1 MARSTFRR
9 TPLQNDVGYGDLN
22 GGFFRYAKFGGLCD
36 NRNDA
41 VIDQETFADC
51 KNVFVDTNELLT
63 SRPPFKF
70 LDNEAYIVKE
80 WVFGEYTLQF
90 HRVPIDADGN
100 RVDSSADLED
110 ISFLFILRCIS
121 HDTID
126 DVDEGAYG
134 ALAWQIDASDLGW
147 DNMPKIKPVQIEDK
161 IYFWFAGV
169 SFVCFNTAGR
179 KSTEDES
186 DDTLY
191 PYFEDAMKYIYL
203 PIYTLVINGI
213 ESELESLN
221 YLTNTYR
228 KRYIYSAL
236 SSINF
241 ASLIGK
247 HLSVGLNGPNTQ
259 STSKHLYDIVA
270 NSANFGKTLIYPKSE
285 IGSSYYTTMVK
296 TPNSNVYLRYIFG
309 TSLIEVSFDGS
320 YYRSLPALEDIIAEP
335 IITEDGL
342 YVVAFTATRV
352 AKCRLVAQESTDFT
366 DASNILSW
374 EYNLYYEGQLDGA
387 SFSHAVGV
395 FPTIDNCAWMCG
407 TYLHVQWLRGTN
419 ELIVYEESNNHVG
432 AKLAYQYITPTAENP
447 NVGPIIAGLF
457 FDDPTYLYIGKLT
470 YSADGNTSQWD
481 KISYIHQNIIIDDIN
496 YTYDSL
502 PVALDNFDV
511 RFYNYTV
518 ESDSFSITAAIAF
531 SARYKSADDKYI
543 DKDILYTFDLRM
555 NSSLSSTVIA
565 DLHDAFN
572 YDGYTQIRCTPNE
585 NHDKIYLY
593 TSVFEHFTNYIRVFD
608 CNTQEITLLDS
619 IDDVYQNRRLP
630 ALVVDGDKLFIFGG
644 CLINSNDGHI
654 QSVSGQA
661 DSFDISSKELTELDN
676 MPSPM
681 GDGFAIR
688 GSIRNTY
695 NVCGGRRQFIDS
707 DNEIYYYSRDYLE
720 YKNTSPKGW
729 STISTTMPGEKMFG
743 TAVNDRF
750 YYVTS
755 DYPNR
760 IYVNEQNF
768 NDNDVFFKSSYN
780 LDNRIWIAS
789 QNEESERTIYAF
801 PDINSTDKNIYK
813 FTIDGAAMSTAGT
826 PLDVEII
833 GTTEL
838 KFSRTLASGNSYIGP
853 VIYAFG
859 GVDEEESMNLLRII
873 LPNTFY
879 IDESTINY
887 EIIGDDSVLFLLS
900 KSNPNIVLTNKYL
913 YHVDEV
919 LNLPVVESNLSQDG
933 KILSFGDR
941 VALINDASVGRKY
954 VGNVYK
960 LSDTTSGADIVFGNI
975 VSGDSVYYGYAGY
988 SLYDIRTAD
997 DERDTILKLRVSP
1010 DGEWETVSGGDIRV
1024 GDIVSIGTVS
1034 QEKPTGWST
1043 GDDWPEALIKQGIL
1057 PPLII
1062 DDGQVRSWRA
1072 GDEWPGNT
1080 WSRMGYVDFA
1090 INSIPLYADDAGV
1103 YYNINGTIWTSDIG
1117 SDTDNQ
1123 LEIDEVINAEYDENG
1138 NISDIGFN
1146 NNLPDYYG
1154 SFNDYFISFVDIDT
1168 GYNLL
1173 EITSTRREESQL
1185 DAYRTDFLFYLPINS
1200 EERFSEKITNI
1211 HPIADTAI
1219 GIFTETSIYYMS
1231 SVQLDSGLSYSK
1243 PVKSKIPLGVREGD
1257 DVITALDGQVIL
1269 FATKRGIASMT
1280 PQDFIASTE
1289 RTLVYLSDAIQNRYE
1304 KFYNQSVKS
1313 ASLIPNEFD
1322 TGYKCMIKIC
1332 TYRYWLLFYRYM
1344 DNQILAYD
1352 TRYNA
1357 WWVWTTP
1364 YPIRELIVT
1373 SRLEALLQID
1383 FNPVDDSQ
1391 IILPAN
1397 KFPFMGIRYLW
1408 TDDEVDLDADVSGAF
1423 PTLTYEYEANESYY
1437 DDVIEGALNGDSEL
1451 IYDNKFAGSRR
1462 QLSYASP
1469 TIEWYITSQRLHFG
1483 ALNNYKLIQA
1493 IYMTAKGV
1501 DNMTATLSTKAYRD
1515 AYHPESSI
1523 VFQTR
1528 VNDLRTFLK
1537 RMNLMHTQFFQFM
1550 LSNDT
1555 NQETQ
1560 RHLKLD
1566 SISIRYEVKGVIR

>member
-9 TPLQNDVGYGDLN
+9 TPLQNDIDFGDLN
-22 GGFFRYAKFGGLCD
+22 GGFFRYTKFGGLCD

-70 LDNEAYIVKE
+70 LDNEAYIVKK

-366 DASNILSW
+366 DTNNILLW
-374 EYNLYYEGQLDGA
+374 EYSLYWEGQQESARIDRA
-387 SFSHAVGV
+387 CGV
-395 FPTIDNCAWMCG
+395 FPTIDNCAWICES
-407 TYLHVQWLRGTN
+407 TTQHVHIQWLRGT
-419 ELIVYEESNNHVG
+419 EDVVVAYEENDTDSLRRNPAVM
-432 AKLAYQYITPTAENP
+432 AYQYITPTTDNP
-447 NVGPIIAGLF
+447 NIGPIIAALFHNDPGYVYVGLLS
-457 FDDPTYLYIGKLT
+457 YNNGASIQWVRVSHIRK
-470 YSADGNTSQWD
+470 SISIDGVD
-481 KISYIHQNIIIDDIN
+481 YA
-496 YTYDSL
+496 YDSIPI
-502 PVALDNFDV
+502 PVDNFDI
-511 RFYNYTV
+511 RFYNYV
-518 ESDSFSITAAIAF
+518 IDSTTININLSIAF
-531 SARYKSADDKYI
+531 SARYVSADGQTV
-543 DKDILYTFDLRM
+543 DKDILYNFNVNT
-555 NSSLSSTVIA
+555 SSSFKYGIIA
-565 DLHDAFN
+565 DLSDQFGSDIRIRAILNPSDNTKIWLHIGKIGSDGTPAKIAEFN
-572 YDGYTQIRCTPNE
+572 TQTSEITELRSLPNSDNFTMPGLATYSNVLYCFGALTWNANGDFE
-585 NHDKIYLY
+585 GATGSSYYVTASSATKIDNNLEPA
-593 TSVFEHFTNYIRVFD
+593 TGDSICNRSGTRFYIR
-608 CNTQEITLLDS
+608 
-619 IDDVYQNRRLP
+619 
-630 ALVVDGDKLFIFGG
+630 
-644 CLINSNDGHI
+644 
-654 QSVSGQA
+654 
-661 DSFDISSKELTELDN
+661 
-676 MPSPM
+676 
-681 GDGFAIR
+681 
-688 GSIRNTY
+688 
-695 NVCGGRRQFIDS
+695 GGRRSGANNWNKNIFIFNDS
-707 DNEIYYYSRDYLE
+707 TDVFSQSSRTVADAQ
-720 YKNTSPKGW
+720 
-729 STISTTMPGEKMFG
+729 MFG
-743 TAVNDRF
+743 TERLGHVF
-750 YYVTS
+750 YVTS
-755 DYPNR
+755 DAPKT
-760 IYVNEQNF
+760 IYEASSDLATVNYAYKGNY
-768 NDNDVFFKSSYN
+768 D
-780 LDNRIWIAS
+780 LDNRIWVTSFDGTCIYLFPT
-789 QNEESERTIYAF
+789 SE
-801 PDINSTDKNIYK
+801 STDRVVLRINFDYTGSSNDRYNVTGIDSLGSLPRAFVGFEKTLVHANSNIG
-813 FTIDGAAMSTAGT
+813 D
-826 PLDVEII
+826 
-833 GTTEL
+833 
-838 KFSRTLASGNSYIGP
+838 
-853 VIYAFG
+853 VIYAFS
-859 GVDEEESMNLLRII
+859 GVNGIDNTSLYRIM
-873 LPNTFY
+873 LPNTLYVDEFSETY
-879 IDESTINY
+879 KIIGENSVLLKLSQSVNDVVLTDSYLWYADESLAIPTP
-887 EIIGDDSVLFLLS
+887 EIS
-900 KSNPNIVLTNKYL
+900 KN
-913 YHVDEV
+913 
-919 LNLPVVESNLSQDG
+919 
-933 KILSFGDR
+933 ILSFGDR
-941 VALINDASVGRKY
+941 LALINDASVGRKY

-960 LSDTTSGADIVFGNI
+960 LSNTTASADIVFGKI
-975 VSGDSVYYGYAGY
+975 VSGDSIYYDYAGY
-988 SLYDIRTAD
+988 SLYDIYYAD
-997 DERDTILKLRVSP
+997 NKKRNTILKLRVSA
-1010 DGEWETVSGGDIRV
+1010 DGEWESITGGDIRV
-1024 GDIVSIGTVS
+1024 GDIARIGSVT
-1034 QEKPTGWST
+1034 QQRPDGWST
-1043 GDDWPEALIKQGIL
+1043 GDDWPEALTKQGIL

-1062 DDGQVRSWRA
+1062 DNGQVRSWRA
-1072 GDEWPGNT
+1072 GDAWPGNANNLYT
-1080 WSRMGYVDFA
+1080 WPRMGYVDIA
-1090 INSIPLYADDAGV
+1090 IKSIPLYIDDTGV

-1117 SDTDNQ
+1117 GDTDNQ

-1243 PVKSKIPLGVREGD
+1243 PVKSKIPLGVRDGD

-1373 SRLEALLQID
+1373 NRLEALLQID
-1383 FNPVDDSQ
+1383 FNPVDNSQ

-1408 TDDEVDLDADVSGAF
+1408 TDDEVDLDADASGAF

-1469 TIEWYITSQRLHFG
+1469 TIEWYITSQRLHLG

-1523 VFQTR
+1523 VFQMR
-1528 VNDLRTFLK
+1528 INDLRTFLK

>member
-9 TPLQNDVGYGDLN
+9 TPLQNDIDFGDLN
-22 GGFFRYAKFGGLCD
+22 GGFFRYTKFGGLCD

-51 KNVFVDTNELLT
+51 KNVFVDINELLT

-70 LDNEAYIVKE
+70 LDDEAYIVKK
-80 WVFGEYTLQF
+80 WVFGEYALQF

-126 DVDEGAYG
+126 DADNGAYG

-147 DNMPKIKPVQIEDK
+147 DNMPRIKPVHIEDK

-203 PIYTLVINGI
+203 PIYTLAINGI

-236 SSINF
+236 SSVNF

-247 HLSVGLNGPNTQ
+247 HLSIGLNGSNTQ
-259 STSKHLYDIVA
+259 RTSKHLYDIVA
-270 NSANFGKTLIYPKSE
+270 NSVNFGKTLIYPKSE

-309 TSLIEVSFDGS
+309 TSLIEVSFDGTH
-320 YYRSLPALEDIIAEP
+320 YRSLPVLEDIITEP

-342 YVVAFTATRV
+342 YVVAFTSTRV

-366 DASNILSW
+366 DVNNIFVW
-374 EYNLYYEGQLDGA
+374 EYSLYWKGQDEYDSISYA
-387 SFSHAVGV
+387 CGV
-395 FPTIDNCAWMCG
+395 FPTIDNCAWICAAG
-407 TYLHVQWLRGTN
+407 TYYRHVQWLRGT
-419 ELIVYEESNNHVG
+419 EDVVVYEESSRTASIGRPAVM
-432 AKLAYQYITPTAENP
+432 AYQYITPTTDNP
-447 NVGPIIAGLF
+447 NIGPIIAYLRH
-457 FDDPTYLYIGKLT
+457 DDPRYLYIGLL
-470 YSADGNTSQWD
+470 SNNGNIPSVRWTRVN
-481 KISYIHQNIIIDDIN
+481 YIRENINIDSVD
-496 YTYDSL
+496 YTFDSIPI
-502 PVALDNFDV
+502 PVDNFDI
-511 RFYNYTV
+511 RFYNCV
-518 ESDSFSITAAIAF
+518 IDSTSISINLSVAF
-531 SARYKSADDKYI
+531 SARYVSADGDSV
-543 DKDILYTFDLRM
+543 DKDILYNF
-555 NSSLSSTVIA
+555 NINASSSFRYTTIA
-565 DLHDAFN
+565 DLSRQFGDGIRVRSILNPSDKTKIWLHIGKIGRDGTPAKIAEFN
-572 YDGYTQIRCTPNE
+572 TLTSEITELMSLPDSGNLTMPGLVAYGNI
-585 NHDKIYLY
+585 LY
-593 TSVFEHFTNYIRVFD
+593 CFGALVWNANGVFEGATNQSYYITASNATYIGDLPIATGDSICNRYAGEYYIR
-608 CNTQEITLLDS
+608 
-619 IDDVYQNRRLP
+619 
-630 ALVVDGDKLFIFGG
+630 
-644 CLINSNDGHI
+644 
-654 QSVSGQA
+654 
-661 DSFDISSKELTELDN
+661 
-676 MPSPM
+676 
-681 GDGFAIR
+681 
-688 GSIRNTY
+688 
-695 NVCGGRRQFIDS
+695 GGRRSGDNNWNENIFIFD
-707 DNEIYYYSRDYLE
+707 DNDNTFSQSSRTVADAQ
-720 YKNTSPKGW
+720 
-729 STISTTMPGEKMFG
+729 MFG
-743 TAVNDRF
+743 TERLGYSF
-750 YYVTS
+750 YVTS
-755 DYPNR
+755 DASKT
-760 IYVNEQNF
+760 IYRATTDGFPTSYQ
-768 NDNDVFFKSSYN
+768 SSYDLN
-780 LDNRIWIAS
+780 NRIWVTSYDSTCIYLFPS
-789 QNEESERTIYAF
+789 SESADNTVLR
-801 PDINSTDKNIYK
+801 INFES
-813 FTIDGAAMSTAGT
+813 A
-826 PLDVEII
+826 
-833 GTTEL
+833 
-838 KFSRTLASGNSYIGP
+838 GNSSRITGIDILGELPDEITGFEKTLVHANSNIGD
-853 VIYAFG
+853 VIYAFSG
-859 GVDEEESMNLLRII
+859 VNEIDNTKVYRIEFPNTLYVDESSE
-873 LPNTFY
+873 TY
-879 IDESTINY
+879 K
-887 EIIGDDSVLFLLS
+887 IIGENSVLFKLS
-900 KSNPNIVLTNKYL
+900 QSANDVVLTDSYL
-913 YHVDEV
+913 WYVDES
-919 LNLPVVESNLSQDG
+919 LTRPALEISKN
-933 KILSFGDR
+933 ILGFGDR
-941 VALINDASVGRKY
+941 VALITDASLGRKY

-960 LSDTTSGADIVFGNI
+960 LRDTSSNKDIVFGNI

-988 SLYDIRTAD
+988 SMYDIEYD
-997 DERDTILKLRVSP
+997 DDVVFGKTISKLRVSP
-1010 DGEWETVSGGDIRV
+1010 DDEWESITGGDIRA
-1024 GDIVSIGTVS
+1024 GDIVQIGTIS
-1034 QEKPTGWST
+1034 QPIPTGWNI
-1043 GDDWPEALIKQGIL
+1043 GDDWPEALTKQGIL

-1062 DDGQVRSWRA
+1062 DNGQVRSWRA
-1072 GDEWPGNT
+1072 GDAWPGVKTIFDNYT
-1080 WSRMGYVDFA
+1080 WERMGYVDIVA
-1090 INSIPLYADDAGV
+1090 KSIPLYVDDAGV
-1103 YYNINGTIWTSDIG
+1103 YYNINGTIWTSDMS

-1138 NISDIGFN
+1138 DISDIGFN

-1185 DAYRTDFLFYLPINS
+1185 DAYRTDFLLYLPINS

-1219 GIFTETSIYYMS
+1219 GIFTETSIYYIS

-1257 DVITALDGQVIL
+1257 DVITALDGQIIL
-1269 FATKRGIASMT
+1269 FATKRGITSMT

-1289 RTLVYLSDAIQNRYE
+1289 RTLVYLSDAVQNRYE

-1357 WWVWTTP
+1357 WWIWTTP

-1373 SRLEALLQID
+1373 NRLEALLQID
-1383 FNPVDDSQ
+1383 FNPVDNSQ
-1391 IILPAN
+1391 IILPPN
-1397 KFPFMGIRYLW
+1397 KFPLMGVRYLW

-1423 PTLTYEYEANESYY
+1423 PTLTYEYEANESYR
-1437 DDVIEGALNGDSEL
+1437 DDVIEGALNGDSKL

-1469 TIEWYITSQRLHFG
+1469 TIEWHITSQRLHFN

-1523 VFQTR
+1523 VFQMR
-1528 VNDLRTFLK
+1528 INDLRTFLK

-1550 LSNDT
+1550 LSNDS

>member
-9 TPLQNDVGYGDLN
+9 TPLQNNVDFGDLN
-22 GGFFRYAKFGGLCD
+22 GGFFSYTKFGGLCD

-70 LDNEAYIVKE
+70 LDDEAYIVKK

-100 RVDSSADLED
+100 RVDSSADLD
-110 ISFLFILRCIS
+110 NISFLFILRCIS

-126 DVDEGAYG
+126 DVDNGAYG

-147 DNMPKIKPVQIEDK
+147 DNMPKIKPVHIEDK

-203 PIYTLVINGI
+203 PIHTLAINGI

-236 SSINF
+236 SSVNF

-247 HLSVGLNGPNTQ
+247 HLSIGLNGPNTQ

-320 YYRSLPALEDIIAEP
+320 YYRSLPTLEDIIAEP

-366 DASNILSW
+366 DANNIFVW
-374 EYNLYYEGQLDGA
+374 EYSLYWEEQDKYDSVA
-387 SFSHAVGV
+387 YACGV
-395 FPTIDNCAWMCG
+395 FPTIDNCAWICNAG
-407 TYLHVQWLRGTN
+407 TQYTHIQWLRGT
-419 ELIVYEESNNHVG
+419 EDIVVYEESSRDSSGVPNPGVM
-432 AKLAYQYITPTAENP
+432 AYQYITPTTNNP
-447 NVGPIIAGLF
+447 NIGPIIAGISRT
-457 FDDPTYLYIGKLT
+457 DPGYLYIGLLSYNNESSIQWIRVK
-470 YSADGNTSQWD
+470 YIRENISIDG
-481 KISYIHQNIIIDDIN
+481 ID
-496 YTYDSL
+496 YTYDSIPI
-502 PVALDNFDV
+502 PVDNFDV
-511 RFYNYTV
+511 RFYNYV
-518 ESDSFSITAAIAF
+518 IDSTSISINLSIAF
-531 SARYKSADDKYI
+531 SARYVSADGDI
-543 DKDILYTFDLRM
+543 VDKDILYNFNVNR
-555 NSSLSSTVIA
+555 SSSFRYTTVA
-565 DLHDAFN
+565 DLSDKFGTGIRVRSILNPSDKTKIWLHIGKIGGNVAEAKIAEFN
-572 YDGYTQIRCTPNE
+572 TLTSEITNIRDLPNSNGLTMPGLAAYGDTLYCFGALTWNANGTFSGASGRSYYITASGAEEIEKLLTPGTGDSICNRYDGKY
-585 NHDKIYLY
+585 
-593 TSVFEHFTNYIRVFD
+593 YIR
-608 CNTQEITLLDS
+608 
-619 IDDVYQNRRLP
+619 
-630 ALVVDGDKLFIFGG
+630 
-644 CLINSNDGHI
+644 
-654 QSVSGQA
+654 
-661 DSFDISSKELTELDN
+661 
-676 MPSPM
+676 
-681 GDGFAIR
+681 
-688 GSIRNTY
+688 
-695 NVCGGRRQFIDS
+695 GGRRSGDDNWNENIFIFNS
-707 DNEIYYYSRDYLE
+707 TDNTFSQ
-720 YKNTSPKGW
+720 SS
-729 STISTTMPGEKMFG
+729 STGADVQMFG
-743 TAVNDRF
+743 TERRNRAF
-750 YYVTS
+750 YTTTLN
-755 DYPNR
+755 P
-760 IYVNEQNF
+760 
-768 NDNDVFFKSSYN
+768 
-780 LDNRIWIAS
+780 
-789 QNEESERTIYAF
+789 RTIYQASSDTNYTYEGNYDLINKIWVTSADSTCIYLF
-801 PDINSTDKNIYK
+801 PTSESTDNVVLRINFESASSLRVTGIDNLGELPDKITIFDKTLVHANTNIGS
-813 FTIDGAAMSTAGT
+813 D
-826 PLDVEII
+826 
-833 GTTEL
+833 
-838 KFSRTLASGNSYIGP
+838 
-853 VIYAFG
+853 VIYAFS
-859 GVDEEESMNLLRII
+859 GVNAIDNTNVYRII
-873 LPNTFY
+873 LPNTLY
-879 IDESTINY
+879 VDKSSETY
-887 EIIGDDSVLFLLS
+887 KIIGENSVLF
-900 KSNPNIVLTNKYL
+900 K
-913 YHVDEV
+913 
-919 LNLPVVESNLSQDG
+919 LSQSVNDVVSTDSYLWYADESLTFPMPEIS
-933 KILSFGDR
+933 KNILGFGDR
-941 VALINDASVGRKY
+941 VALITDTSAGRKY

-960 LSDTTSGADIVFGNI
+960 LNSAHDIVFGNI
-975 VSGDSVYYGYAGY
+975 VSGDSIYYGYAGF
-988 SLYDIRTAD
+988 SMYDIENARSS
-997 DERDTILKLRVSP
+997 ERKTISKLRVSP
-1010 DGEWETVSGGDIRV
+1010 DDEWESVTGGDIRA
-1024 GDIVSIGTVS
+1024 GDIVQIGTIS
-1034 QEKPTGWST
+1034 QSIPAGWSI
-1043 GDDWPEALIKQGIL
+1043 GDDWPETLAKQGIL

-1062 DDGQVRSWRA
+1062 DDGQVRSWHA
-1072 GDEWPGNT
+1072 GDAWPGT
-1080 WSRMGYVDFA
+1080 RSILDLYVWPRMGYVDFVTK
-1090 INSIPLYADDAGV
+1090 SIPLYVDDAGV
-1103 YYNINGTIWTSDIG
+1103 YYNINGTIWTSDI
-1117 SDTDNQ
+1117 SNDAENQ
-1123 LEIDEVINAEYDENG
+1123 LEIDEVINAEYDENR

-1146 NNLPDYYG
+1146 NNLPDCYG
-1154 SFNDYFISFVDIDT
+1154 SFNDYFISFADIDT

-1173 EITSTRREESQL
+1173 EITSTRREVSRL

-1219 GIFTETSIYYMS
+1219 GIFTETSIYYIS
-1231 SVQLDSGLSYSK
+1231 SIQLEVGLSYSK

-1257 DVITALDGQVIL
+1257 DVMTALNGQVIL
-1269 FATKRGIASMT
+1269 FATKRGIAFMT

-1357 WWVWTTP
+1357 WWIWTTP

-1373 SRLEALLQID
+1373 NRLEALLQID
-1383 FNPVDDSQ
+1383 FNPVDNSQ

-1408 TDDEVDLDADVSGAF
+1408 TDNEVDLDTDVSGAF
-1423 PTLTYEYEANESYY
+1423 PTLTHEYEANESYY
-1437 DDVIEGALNGDSEL
+1437 DDVIEGALNGDSKL

-1469 TIEWYITSQRLHFG
+1469 TIEWHITSQKLHFN

-1528 VNDLRTFLK
+1528 INDLRTFLK

>member
-9 TPLQNDVGYGDLN
+9 TPLQNNVDFGDLN
-22 GGFFRYAKFGGLCD
+22 GGFFHYTKFGGLCD

-51 KNVFVDTNELLT
+51 KNVFVNTNELLT

-70 LDNEAYIVKE
+70 LDDEAYIVKK

-126 DVDEGAYG
+126 DAANGAYG

-147 DNMPKIKPVQIEDK
+147 DNMPRIKPVHIEDK

-203 PIYTLVINGI
+203 PIHTLTINGI

-236 SSINF
+236 SSVNF

-247 HLSVGLNGPNTQ
+247 HLSIGLNGPNTQ
-259 STSKHLYDIVA
+259 NTSKHLYDIVA
-270 NSANFGKTLIYPKSE
+270 NSANFNKILIYPKSE

-342 YVVAFTATRV
+342 YVVAFTSTRV

-366 DASNILSW
+366 DVNNIFVW
-374 EYNLYYEGQLDGA
+374 EYSLYWEGQRESDSVGYA
-387 SFSHAVGV
+387 CGV
-395 FPTIDNCAWMCG
+395 FPTIDNCAWICAAN
-407 TYLHVQWLRGTN
+407 TYYRHVQWLRGT
-419 ELIVYEESNNHVG
+419 EDIVVYEDSSRTTSIGKPAVM
-432 AKLAYQYITPTAENP
+432 AYRYITPTTDNP
-447 NVGPIIAGLF
+447 NVGPIIAYLRH
-457 FDDPTYLYIGKLT
+457 DDPRYLYIGLLSYNNTASIQWTKVN
-470 YSADGNTSQWD
+470 YIREDISIDGV
-481 KISYIHQNIIIDDIN
+481 N
-496 YTYDSL
+496 YTYDSIPI
-502 PVALDNFDV
+502 PVDNFDI
-511 RFYNYTV
+511 RINNYAI
-518 ESDSFSITAAIAF
+518 DSTSTKINLSVAF
-531 SARYKSADDKYI
+531 SARYVSADGDI
-543 DKDILYTFDLRM
+543 VDKDILHNL
-555 NSSLSSTVIA
+555 SLSTYSSFRYANIA
-565 DLHDAFN
+565 NLSDQFG
-572 YDGYTQIRCTPNE
+572 DG
-585 NHDKIYLY
+585 
-593 TSVFEHFTNYIRVFD
+593 IRVRSILNDEDDTKIWLHIGKIGQDGTPAKIAEF
-608 CNTQEITLLDS
+608 NTLTSEITELRS
-619 IDDVYQNRRLP
+619 LP
-630 ALVVDGDKLFIFGG
+630 
-644 CLINSNDGHI
+644 NSNN
-654 QSVSGQA
+654 
-661 DSFDISSKELTELDN
+661 L
-676 MPSPM
+676 
-681 GDGFAIR
+681 
-688 GSIRNTY
+688 
-695 NVCGGRRQFIDS
+695 
-707 DNEIYYYSRDYLE
+707 
-720 YKNTSPKGW
+720 
-729 STISTTMPGEKMFG
+729 TMPGLAASGTVLYCFGALTWDTNGAFAGSNGRSYSINASGATEIGDLPIATGDSVCNRFGNRYYIRGGRHSGDNDWNKNVFVFNGSAFSQASRTVADAQMFG
-743 TAVNDRF
+743 TERLGHSF
-750 YYVTS
+750 YVTS
-755 DYPNR
+755 DAPKT
-760 IYVNEQNF
+760 IYEATSDF
-768 NDNDVFFKSSYN
+768 NAINYTYEGDYN
-780 LDNRIWIAS
+780 LDNMIWVTSVDSTCIYLFPSLESPDNVVLRINFESAS
-789 QNEESERTIYAF
+789 SNHITGIDNLGELPGNIMKFDKTLVHTGGDIGYAIYAF
-801 PDINSTDKNIYK
+801 SGVNE
-813 FTIDGAAMSTAGT
+813 IDNT
-826 PLDVEII
+826 
-833 GTTEL
+833 
-838 KFSRTLASGNSYIGP
+838 
-853 VIYAFG
+853 
-859 GVDEEESMNLLRII
+859 GVYRIE
-873 LPNTFY
+873 LPNTLY
-879 IDESTINY
+879 INESSYKIIGENSALFKLSQSVNDVVSTDLYLWYVDESLTFPTP
-887 EIIGDDSVLFLLS
+887 EIS
-900 KSNPNIVLTNKYL
+900 KNIL
-913 YHVDEV
+913 
-919 LNLPVVESNLSQDG
+919 G
-933 KILSFGDR
+933 FGDR
-941 VALINDASVGRKY
+941 IALITDASAGRKY
-954 VGNVYK
+954 VGNIYK
-960 LSDTTSGADIVFGNI
+960 LNDADDIVFGNI
-975 VSGDSVYYGYAGY
+975 VSGDSVYYGSAY
-988 SLYDIRTAD
+988 SMYDIAESESSDRK
-997 DERDTILKLRVSP
+997 TILKLRVSP
-1010 DGEWETVSGGDIRV
+1010 DDEWESITGEDIRA
-1024 GDIVSIGTVS
+1024 GDIVQIGTIS
-1034 QEKPTGWST
+1034 QRIPTGWSI
-1043 GDDWPEALIKQGIL
+1043 GDDWPEALAKQGIL

-1062 DDGQVRSWRA
+1062 DNGQVRSWRA
-1072 GDEWPGNT
+1072 GDAWPGT
-1080 WSRMGYVDFA
+1080 KSLFDLYVWPRMGYVDFA
-1090 INSIPLYADDAGV
+1090 TKSIPLYVDDTGV
-1103 YYNINGTIWTSDIG
+1103 YYNINGTIWTSDIS
-1117 SDTDNQ
+1117 SDADNQ

-1146 NNLPDYYG
+1146 NNLPDCYG
-1154 SFNDYFISFVDIDT
+1154 SFNDYFISFADIDT

-1173 EITSTRREESQL
+1173 EITSTRREESRL

-1219 GIFTETSIYYMS
+1219 GIFTETSIYYIS
-1231 SVQLDSGLSYSK
+1231 SIQLDIGLSYSK

-1269 FATKRGIASMT
+1269 FATKRGIAFMT

-1332 TYRYWLLFYRYM
+1332 AYRYWLLFYRYM

-1357 WWVWTTP
+1357 WWIWTTP

-1373 SRLEALLQID
+1373 NRLEALLQID
-1383 FNPVDDSQ
+1383 FNPVDNSQ

-1408 TDDEVDLDADVSGAF
+1408 TDDEVDLDTDVSGAF
-1423 PTLTYEYEANESYY
+1423 PTLTHEYEANESYY
-1437 DDVIEGALNGDSEL
+1437 DDVIEGALNGYSKL

-1469 TIEWYITSQRLHFG
+1469 TIEWHITSQKLHFN

-1501 DNMTATLSTKAYRD
+1501 DNMTATLSTKTYRD
-1515 AYHPESSI
+1515 AYHPESSV
-1523 VFQTR
+1523 VFQMR
-1528 VNDLRTFLK
+1528 INDLRTFLK

-1550 LSNDT
+1550 LSNDS

-1560 RHLKLD
+1560 KHLKLD

>member
-9 TPLQNDVGYGDLN
+9 TPLQNDVDFGDLN
-22 GGFFRYAKFGGLCD
+22 GGFFSYTKFGGLCD

-70 LDNEAYIVKE
+70 LDDEAYIVKK

-126 DVDEGAYG
+126 DVDNGAYG

-147 DNMPKIKPVQIEDK
+147 DNMPKIKPVHIEDK

-203 PIYTLVINGI
+203 PISTLVINGI

-236 SSINF
+236 SSVNF
-241 ASLIGK
+241 ASFIGK
-247 HLSVGLNGPNTQ
+247 HLSIGLNGPNTQ
-259 STSKHLYDIVA
+259 NTSKHLYDIVA
-270 NSANFGKTLIYPKSE
+270 DSANFNKILIYPKSE

-296 TPNSNVYLRYIFG
+296 TPNTNVYLRYIFG

-320 YYRSLPALEDIIAEP
+320 YYRSLPTLEDIIAEP

-366 DASNILSW
+366 DTNNIFVW
-374 EYNLYYEGQLDGA
+374 EYSLYWRGQTESDSVDYAHGT
-387 SFSHAVGV
+387 
-395 FPTIDNCAWMCG
+395 FPTIDNCAWICEKSSVVR
-407 TYLHVQWLRGTN
+407 TQYVHVQWLRGT
-419 ELIVYEESNNHVG
+419 EDIVVYEEFRDTGLGTNPAVM
-432 AKLAYQYITPTAENP
+432 AYQYITPTTDNLNIGPVVACLFYDNPRYLHIGVLSYNNEPSIRWTRVNYIRENI
-447 NVGPIIAGLF
+447 NI
-457 FDDPTYLYIGKLT
+457 
-470 YSADGNTSQWD
+470 DGVD
-481 KISYIHQNIIIDDIN
+481 
-496 YTYDSL
+496 YTYDSIPI
-502 PVALDNFDV
+502 PVDNFDI
-511 RFYNYTV
+511 RFCNYV
-518 ESDSFSITAAIAF
+518 IDSTSISINLSIAF
-531 SARYKSADDKYI
+531 SARYVSVDGDI
-543 DKDILYTFDLRM
+543 VDKDILHNL
-555 NSSLSSTVIA
+555 SLSTSSS
-565 DLHDAFN
+565 FR
-572 YDGYTQIRCTPNE
+572 YTELANLG
-585 NHDKIYLY
+585 DKFG
-593 TSVFEHFTNYIRVFD
+593 TGIRVRSILNPSDDTKIWLHIGKIGSPAKIAEF
-608 CNTQEITLLDS
+608 NTQTSEITEICDLPDS
-619 IDDVYQNRRLP
+619 NGL
-630 ALVVDGDKLFIFGG
+630 
-644 CLINSNDGHI
+644 
-654 QSVSGQA
+654 
-661 DSFDISSKELTELDN
+661 
-676 MPSPM
+676 
-681 GDGFAIR
+681 
-688 GSIRNTY
+688 
-695 NVCGGRRQFIDS
+695 
-707 DNEIYYYSRDYLE
+707 
-720 YKNTSPKGW
+720 
-729 STISTTMPGEKMFG
+729 TMPGLATNIYALYCFGGLEWNTNGAFAGADKFSYSITASGVTKLDDLPIGTGDSICNLAGGRYFIRGGRCSGDNNWNENIFIYDFVRNEFSQSSQTVADAQMFG
-743 TAVNDRF
+743 TMCSDGVF
-750 YYVTS
+750 YVTS
-755 DYPNR
+755 DAPKV
-760 IYVNEQNF
+760 IYAAASDYARAAYTYEG
-768 NDNDVFFKSSYN
+768 DYS
-780 LDNRIWIAS
+780 LDNRIWVASADSTCIYLFPSLESADNNVLRINFAYAGGSIITGIDDLGKLPGNIAKF
-789 QNEESERTIYAF
+789 EKTLVYAGS
-801 PDINSTDKNIYK
+801 DIGY
-813 FTIDGAAMSTAGT
+813 
-826 PLDVEII
+826 
-833 GTTEL
+833 
-838 KFSRTLASGNSYIGP
+838 
-853 VIYAFG
+853 VIYAFSG
-859 GVDEEESMNLLRII
+859 VNEIDNTTVYRIELPDTLYVDESS
-873 LPNTFY
+873 Y
-879 IDESTINY
+879 K
-887 EIIGDDSVLFLLS
+887 IIGENSVLFKLS
-900 KSNPNIVLTNKYL
+900 QSVNDVVLTDSYL
-913 YHVDEV
+913 WYADES
-919 LNLPVVESNLSQDG
+919 LTLPMPEISKN
-933 KILSFGDR
+933 ILGFGDR
-941 VALINDASVGRKY
+941 VALINDVSLGRKY

-960 LSDTTSGADIVFGNI
+960 LNNADDIAFGNI

-988 SLYDIRTAD
+988 SMYDIED
-997 DERDTILKLRVSP
+997 GNDSVFDERQPISKLRVSP
-1010 DGEWETVSGGDIRV
+1010 EGEWESITGGDIHA
-1024 GDIVSIGTVS
+1024 GDIVQTGTIS
-1034 QEKPTGWST
+1034 RGRPAGWYT
-1043 GDDWPEALIKQGIL
+1043 GDDWPEELTKQGIF

-1062 DDGQVRSWRA
+1062 DNGQVRSWHA
-1072 GDEWPGNT
+1072 GDAWPYT
-1080 WSRMGYVDFA
+1080 WKRMGYVDFVTK
-1090 INSIPLYADDAGV
+1090 SIPLYVDDAGV
-1103 YYNINGTIWTSDIG
+1103 YCNINGTIWTSDIS
-1117 SDTDNQ
+1117 SDAENQ

-1154 SFNDYFISFVDIDT
+1154 SFNDYFISFADIDT

-1173 EITSTRREESQL
+1173 EITSTRREESRL
-1185 DAYRTDFLFYLPINS
+1185 DPYRTDFLFYLPINS

-1219 GIFTETSIYYMS
+1219 GIFTETSIYYIS
-1231 SVQLDSGLSYSK
+1231 SIQLDIGLSYSK

-1257 DVITALDGQVIL
+1257 DVITALNGQVIL
-1269 FATKRGIASMT
+1269 FATKRGIAFMT

-1357 WWVWTTP
+1357 WWIWTTP

-1373 SRLEALLQID
+1373 NRLEALLQID
-1383 FNPVDDSQ
+1383 FNPVDNSQ

-1408 TDDEVDLDADVSGAF
+1408 TDNEVDLDTDVSGAF
-1423 PTLTYEYEANESYY
+1423 PTLTHEYETNESYY
-1437 DDVIEGALNGDSEL
+1437 DDVIVGALNGDSKL

-1469 TIEWYITSQRLHFG
+1469 TIEWHITSQKLHFN

-1528 VNDLRTFLK
+1528 INDLRTFLK

>member
-9 TPLQNDVGYGDLN
+9 TPLQNDIDFDDLN
-22 GGFFRYAKFGGLCD
+22 GGFFRYTKFGGLCD

-70 LDNEAYIVKE
+70 LDNEAYIVKK

-126 DVDEGAYG
+126 DINNGAYG

-228 KRYIYSAL
+228 KRYLYSAL
-236 SSINF
+236 SSVNF
-241 ASLIGK
+241 ASLVGK
-247 HLSVGLNGPNTQ
+247 HLSIGLNGPNTQ
-259 STSKHLYDIVA
+259 NTSKHLYDIVA
-270 NSANFGKTLIYPKSE
+270 NSANFDKMLIYPKCE
-285 IGSSYYTTMVK
+285 IGGPYYTTMVK
-296 TPNSNVYLRYIFG
+296 TPRANVYLRKSNE
-309 TSLIEVSFDGS
+309 TNLIQVSFDGK
-320 YYRSLPALEDIIAEP
+320 YYTSLPTLEYDIIGNP
-335 IITEDGL
+335 LLTDDGM
-342 YVVAFTATRV
+342 YVVVFTSKRLAV
-352 AKCRLVAQESTDFT
+352 CKLVANETTDFT
-366 DASNILSW
+366 SDFIFAWEFSYYNDNDTDIVVNKVAAAFSTIDNYAYVIGSEKSGNILVVSW
-374 EYNLYYEGQLDGA
+374 NKGTEDTVRYVYSGDNVDSADHIAY
-387 SFSHAVGV
+387 SFIA
-395 FPTIDNCAWMCG
+395 PTIDWPDNTPMVALVSSTSGDVSICFNFFEDSYGKNSWPFANDTEIDGKLYEFLSRDADDALDMRFYNHTLTESINTVMLSVAYKA
-407 TYLHVQWLRGTN
+407 TYRAEDGSLVTGDYLSSLEIVLRKELEIEEIKDMREFFGRKDGETIRYYDTPVVTVSDNDIFVGEGKESFVSPSYSLYTFDSINITN
-419 ELIVYEESNNHVG
+419 ELIYTGNAASFLG
-432 AKLAYQYITPTAENP
+432 ARLAPA
-447 NVGPIIAGLF
+447 II
-457 FDDPTYLYIGKLT
+457 KK
-470 YSADGNTSQWD
+470 N
-481 KISYIHQNIIIDDIN
+481 
-496 YTYDSL
+496 
-502 PVALDNFDV
+502 
-511 RFYNYTV
+511 
-518 ESDSFSITAAIAF
+518 
-531 SARYKSADDKYI
+531 
-543 DKDILYTFDLRM
+543 
-555 NSSLSSTVIA
+555 
-565 DLHDAFN
+565 
-572 YDGYTQIRCTPNE
+572 
-585 NHDKIYLY
+585 DKIY
-593 TSVFEHFTNYIRVFD
+593 
-608 CNTQEITLLDS
+608 
-619 IDDVYQNRRLP
+619 
-630 ALVVDGDKLFIFGG
+630 FIFGG
-644 CLINSNDGHI
+644 YGYYNEGQVAFLGTSYVYDVVTKNDTGYTTATEIDMDYAEMCSRGAIAVSSPGSNLMYIAGGENDVG
-654 QSVSGQA
+654 
-661 DSFDISSKELTELDN
+661 DFDPNCIVVYDVTKNEKPMALSDVVLKSLNPLTGEKVGARTSMN
-676 MPSPM
+676 GEYIIYTMIGGTP
-681 GDGFAIR
+681 GEAI
-688 GSIRNTY
+688 TAEPA
-695 NVCGGRRQFIDS
+695 GG
-707 DNEIYYYSRDYLE
+707 IYYFSAKTGNVIR
-720 YKNTSPKGW
+720 
-729 STISTTMPGEKMFG
+729 
-743 TAVNDRF
+743 
-750 YYVTS
+750 YVTYTGIDNLEEYVWTFGNGRLILLPKVGGSSS
-755 DYPNR
+755 DVILIDLPEVPDVSSQEIKR
-760 IYVNEQNF
+760 TVTPRYV
-768 NDNDVFFKSSYN
+768 
-780 LDNRIWIAS
+780 
-789 QNEESERTIYAF
+789 
-801 PDINSTDKNIYK
+801 
-813 FTIDGAAMSTAGT
+813 
-826 PLDVEII
+826 
-833 GTTEL
+833 GTTEY
-838 KFSRTLASGNSYIGP
+838 KFAP
-853 VIYAFG
+853 
-859 GVDEEESMNLLRII
+859 D
-873 LPNTFY
+873 
-879 IDESTINY
+879 TIQ
-887 EIIGDDSVLFLLS
+887 
-900 KSNPNIVLTNKYL
+900 P
-913 YHVDEV
+913 
-919 LNLPVVESNLSQDG
+919 DG
-933 KILSFGDR
+933 Q
-941 VALINDASVGRKY
+941 GRY
-954 VGNVYK
+954 F
-960 LSDTTSGADIVFGNI
+960 VFG
-975 VSGDSVYYGYAGY
+975 
-988 SLYDIRTAD
+988 R
-997 DERDTILKLRVSP
+997 
-1010 DGEWETVSGGDIRV
+1010 VSGGNGTSLYRMSLPDTPLADTIETKLAKRGGSEKIILSRTNNSLFLTESYLYYIDTDIE
-1024 GDIVSIGTVS
+1024 IVS
-1034 QEKPTGWST
+1034 E
-1043 GDDWPEALIKQGIL
+1043 
-1057 PPLII
+1057 I
-1062 DDGQVRSWRA
+1062 DS
-1072 GDEWPGNT
+1072 
-1080 WSRMGYVDFA
+1080 
-1090 INSIPLYADDAGV
+1090 NSIIPLYVDDAGV
-1103 YYNINGTIWTSDIG
+1103 YYNIDGTIWTSDIS

-1123 LEIDEVINAEYDENG
+1123 LEIDEVINGEYDEEG
-1138 NISDIGFN
+1138 NLEIDFSDNI
-1146 NNLPDYYG
+1146 PDYYA
-1154 SFNDYFISFVDIDT
+1154 SFNDNFLSFTDIDN

-1173 EITSTRREESQL
+1173 EVTSTRRNEEQL
-1185 DAYRTDFLFYLPINS
+1185 TEHQQDFLFYLPINS
-1200 EERFSEKITNI
+1200 EERFSEKITNL
-1211 HPIADTAI
+1211 HNIADTTL
-1219 GIFTETSIYYMS
+1219 GVFTETSIYYIS
-1231 SVQLDSGLSYSK
+1231 SVRLDSGLSYSK

-1257 DVITALDGQVIL
+1257 DVVTALDGQVIL
-1269 FATKRGIASMT
+1269 FATKRGVASMT

-1364 YPIRELIVT
+1364 YPIRELIIT
-1373 SRLEALLQID
+1373 NRLEALLQID
-1383 FNPVDDSQ
+1383 FNPVDNSQ

-1451 IYDNKFAGSRR
+1451 IYDNEFAGSRR

-1469 TIEWYITSQRLHFG
+1469 TIEWHITSQRLHLG

-1523 VFQTR
+1523 VFQMR
-1528 VNDLRTFLK
+1528 INDLRTFLK

>member
-9 TPLQNDVGYGDLN
+9 TPLQNDVDFDDLN
-22 GGFFRYAKFGGLCD
+22 GGFFRYTKFGGLCD

-70 LDNEAYIVKE
+70 LDDEAYIVKK

-126 DVDEGAYG
+126 DAANGAYG
-134 ALAWQIDASDLGW
+134 ALAWQINASDLGW

-169 SFVCFNTAGR
+169 SFACFNTAGR
-179 KSTEDES
+179 KSTADEA
-186 DDTLY
+186 DNTLY

-203 PIYTLVINGI
+203 PVFTLVINGI

-236 SSINF
+236 SSVNF
-241 ASLIGK
+241 ASLVGK

-270 NSANFGKTLIYPKSE
+270 NSANFSKTLIYPRSE

-366 DASNILSW
+366 DTNNILLW
-374 EYNLYYEGQLDGA
+374 EYSLYWEGQLESARIDCA
-387 SFSHAVGV
+387 CGV
-395 FPTIDNCAWMCG
+395 FPTIDNCAWICEYG
-407 TYLHVQWLRGTN
+407 VQHVHVQWLRGT
-419 ELIVYEESNNHVG
+419 EDIVVYEESSADSNRREP
-432 AKLAYQYITPTAENP
+432 AKLAYQYITPTTDNP
-447 NVGPIIAGLF
+447 NIGPIIAGLF
-457 FDDPTYLYIGKLT
+457 HDDPGYVYVGLLSYDNASSIQWVRVSHIRENITV
-470 YSADGNTSQWD
+470 DGVD
-481 KISYIHQNIIIDDIN
+481 
-496 YTYDSL
+496 YTYDSIPI
-502 PVALDNFDV
+502 PVDNFDI
-511 RFYNYTV
+511 RFYNYII
-518 ESDSFSITAAIAF
+518 DSTTININLSIAF
-531 SARYKSADDKYI
+531 SARYISADGDI
-543 DKDILYTFDLRM
+543 VDKDILYNFNVNT
-555 NSSLSSTVIA
+555 SSSFKYTIMA
-565 DLHDAFN
+565 DLSEQFG
-572 YDGYTQIRCTPNE
+572 DG
-585 NHDKIYLY
+585 
-593 TSVFEHFTNYIRVFD
+593 IRVRSILNPSDDTKIWLHIGKIGSDGTPAKIAEF
-608 CNTQEITLLDS
+608 NTQTQEITELFSLPDSNNHTVPGLVASSNVLYCFGALTWNANGDFEGATGRSYYVTASGATNIGSLPIATGDS
-619 IDDVYQNRRLP
+619 ICNR
-630 ALVVDGDKLFIFGG
+630 
-644 CLINSNDGHI
+644 
-654 QSVSGQA
+654 SG
-661 DSFDISSKELTELDN
+661 N
-676 MPSPM
+676 NYY
-681 GDGFAIR
+681 IR
-688 GSIRNTY
+688 
-695 NVCGGRRQFIDS
+695 GGRRSGDNNWNENIFIFNSNTDEFSQS
-707 DNEIYYYSRDYLE
+707 DRTVADAQ
-720 YKNTSPKGW
+720 
-729 STISTTMPGEKMFG
+729 MFG
-743 TAVNDRF
+743 TVRGRRAF
-750 YYVTS
+750 YVTS
-755 DYPNR
+755 DAPKT
-760 IYVNEQNF
+760 IYEAASDLGHVNYTYTGTF
-768 NDNDVFFKSSYN
+768 D
-780 LDNRIWIAS
+780 LDHRIWVTS
-789 QNEESERTIYAF
+789 VDGTCIYLF
-801 PDINSTDKNIYK
+801 PTLESTDRVVLRINFDRDNI
-813 FTIDGAAMSTAGT
+813 TGIDSLGNLPNA
-826 PLDVEII
+826 II
-833 GTTEL
+833 GFE
-838 KFSRTLASGNSYIGP
+838 KTLVHANSNIGD
-853 VIYAFG
+853 VIYAFSG
-859 GVDEEESMNLLRII
+859 VNGVDNTNLYRII
-873 LPNTFY
+873 FPNTLY
-879 IDESTINY
+879 VDESSETY
-887 EIIGDDSVLFLLS
+887 KVIGENSVLLKLS
-900 KSNPNIVLTNKYL
+900 QSVNDVVLTDSYL
-913 YHVDEV
+913 WYADES
-919 LNLPVVESNLSQDG
+919 LAIPTPEISKN
-933 KILSFGDR
+933 ILGFGDR

-960 LSDTTSGADIVFGNI
+960 LSNTTASADIVFGNI
-975 VSGDSVYYGYAGY
+975 VSGDSVYYDYAGY
-988 SLYDIRTAD
+988 SLYDIYYAD
-997 DERDTILKLRVSP
+997 NDKRKTILKLRVSSN
-1010 DGEWETVSGGDIRV
+1010 GEWESITGGDIRA
-1024 GDIVSIGTVS
+1024 GDIVTIGNVS
-1034 QEKPTGWST
+1034 QLRPTGWST
-1043 GDDWPEALIKQGIL
+1043 GDDWPEALTKQGIF

-1062 DDGQVRSWRA
+1062 DNGQVRSWRA
-1072 GDEWPGNT
+1072 GDAWPGNASNLYT
-1080 WSRMGYVDFA
+1080 WPLMGYVDIA
-1090 INSIPLYADDAGV
+1090 IKSIPLYVDDAGV
-1103 YYNINGTIWTSDIG
+1103 YYNINGTIWTSDIS

-1243 PVKSKIPLGVREGD
+1243 PVKSKIPLGVRDGD

-1357 WWVWTTP
+1357 WWIWTTP

-1383 FNPVDDSQ
+1383 FNPVDNSQ
-1391 IILPAN
+1391 IILPPN
-1397 KFPFMGIRYLW
+1397 KFPLMGVRYLW

-1451 IYDNKFAGSRR
+1451 IYDNEFAGSRR

-1469 TIEWYITSQRLHFG
+1469 TIEWSITSQRLHFN

-1523 VFQTR
+1523 VFQMR
-1528 VNDLRTFLK
+1528 INDLRTFLK

-1550 LSNDT
+1550 LSNDS

>member
-9 TPLQNDVGYGDLN
+9 TPLQNDVDFDGLN
-22 GGFFRYAKFGGLCD
+22 GGFFRYTKFGGLCD

-51 KNVFVDTNELLT
+51 KNVLVDTSELLT

-90 HRVPIDADGN
+90 HRVPIDANGK
-100 RVDSSADLED
+100 RVDSSDNLYDLRD

-121 HDTID
+121 HDTIND
-126 DVDEGAYG
+126 TANGAYG
-134 ALAWQIDASDLGW
+134 ALAWQIDARDLGW
-147 DNMPKIKPVQIEDK
+147 KNIPKIKPVQIEDK

-179 KSTEDES
+179 KNTR

-247 HLSVGLNGPNTQ
+247 HLSVGLNGSNTQ
-259 STSKHLYDIVA
+259 NTSKHLYDIVA
-270 NSANFGKTLIYPKSE
+270 NSTNFSKMLIYPKSE

-309 TSLIEVSFDGS
+309 TSLIEVSFDGN

-352 AKCRLVAQESTDFT
+352 AKCRIVAQENKDFT
-366 DASNILSW
+366 DANNIFLW
-374 EYNLYYEGQLDGA
+374 EYSLYWKEQTEYHRIN
-387 SFSHAVGV
+387 HACGV
-395 FPTIDNCAWMCG
+395 FPTIYNCAWICESESRFESD
-407 TYLHVQWLRGTN
+407 TQHVHVEWLSG
-419 ELIVYEESNNHVG
+419 VYEESYDDDLRRNPAVM
-432 AKLAYQYITPTAENP
+432 AYQYITPTTDNP
-447 NVGPIIAGLF
+447 DIGPIIAGLF
-457 FDDPTYLYIGKLT
+457 HNDPGYVYVGSLSYDSTETKIQWMRVSHIRENISINGVNYRYSSIPIPVDDFDIRFYDYVIDST
-470 YSADGNTSQWD
+470 D
-481 KISYIHQNIIIDDIN
+481 IIIN
-496 YTYDSL
+496 LS
-502 PVALDNFDV
+502 
-511 RFYNYTV
+511 
-518 ESDSFSITAAIAF
+518 IAF
-531 SARYKSADDKYI
+531 SARYKSANGQI
-543 DKDILYTFDLRM
+543 VDKDILY
-555 NSSLSSTVIA
+555 NINVNISSSFTYSIIA
-565 DLHDAFN
+565 DLSDQFSEFGN
-572 YDGYTQIRCTPNE
+572 N
-585 NHDKIYLY
+585 
-593 TSVFEHFTNYIRVFD
+593 IRVRCIRNASDDTKIWLHIGKIGADGTKAKIAEF
-608 CNTQEITLLDS
+608 NTQTQEITELWELPDS
-619 IDDVYQNRRLP
+619 AN
-630 ALVVDGDKLFIFGG
+630 
-644 CLINSNDGHI
+644 C
-654 QSVSGQA
+654 
-661 DSFDISSKELTELDN
+661 
-676 MPSPM
+676 
-681 GDGFAIR
+681 
-688 GSIRNTY
+688 
-695 NVCGGRRQFIDS
+695 
-707 DNEIYYYSRDYLE
+707 
-720 YKNTSPKGW
+720 
-729 STISTTMPGEKMFG
+729 TMPGLAADNASLYDASLYCFGALKWDDDGVFEEASALSYRVTASGVEKIGNLPIATGDSICNLFELSRNYYIRGGRCSGDNNWNENIFLFSEIGGEFSKSDTTVAKAQMFG
-743 TAVNDRF
+743 TERLGNT

-755 DYPNR
+755 DAPKD
-760 IYVNEQNF
+760 IYIAMTHISGVKYTY
-768 NDNDVFFKSSYN
+768 DGSHK
-780 LDNRIWIAS
+780 LDNRIWVTS
-789 QNEESERTIYAF
+789 FDGTCIYLF
-801 PDINSTDKNIYK
+801 PTLDQTDKVVLRINFDGPDIIGIDDLGELPD
-813 FTIDGAAMSTAGT
+813 TIDGF
-826 PLDVEII
+826 E
-833 GTTEL
+833 
-838 KFSRTLASGNSYIGP
+838 KTLVHANSYIGNA
-853 VIYAFG
+853 IYAFS
-859 GVDEEESMNLLRII
+859 GVNEAGNTNLYRIM
-873 LPNTFY
+873 LPNTLY
-879 IDESTINY
+879 VDESSGTY
-887 EIIGDDSVLFLLS
+887 KIIGENSVLFKLS
-900 KSNPNIVLTNKYL
+900 QSANDIVLTDSYL
-913 YHVDEV
+913 WYVDES
-919 LNLPVVESNLSQDG
+919 LAIPTIEISKNTLS
-933 KILSFGDR
+933 SGDR
-941 VALINDASVGRKY
+941 ATLINDASVK
-954 VGNVYK
+954 
-960 LSDTTSGADIVFGNI
+960 
-975 VSGDSVYYGYAGY
+975 
-988 SLYDIRTAD
+988 
-997 DERDTILKLRVSP
+997 
-1010 DGEWETVSGGDIRV
+1010 
-1024 GDIVSIGTVS
+1024 
-1034 QEKPTGWST
+1034 
-1043 GDDWPEALIKQGIL
+1043 
-1057 PPLII
+1057 
-1062 DDGQVRSWRA
+1062 
-1072 GDEWPGNT
+1072 
-1080 WSRMGYVDFA
+1080 
-1090 INSIPLYADDAGV
+1090 SIPLYVDDAGV

-1123 LEIDEVINAEYDENG
+1123 LEIDEVINAEYDKNG

-1211 HPIADTAI
+1211 HQIADTAI

-1313 ASLIPNEFD
+1313 ASFGKIELI

-1364 YPIRELIVT
+1364 YPIKELIVT
-1373 SRLEALLQID
+1373 NRLEALLQID
-1383 FNPVDDSQ
+1383 FNYTVN
-1391 IILPAN
+1391 LY
-1397 KFPFMGIRYLW
+1397 PFMGVRYLW

-1423 PTLTYEYEANESYY
+1423 PTLTYEYEANESYR
-1437 DDVIEGALNGDSEL
+1437 DDVIEYALNGDSEL

-1515 AYHPESSI
+1515 AYHPESSV
-1523 VFQTR
+1523 VFQMR
-1528 VNDLRTFLK
+1528 INDLRTFLK

-1550 LSNDT
+1550 LSNDS

>member
-9 TPLQNDVGYGDLN
+9 TPLQNNVDFDDLN
-22 GGFFRYAKFGGLCD
+22 GGFFHYTKFGGLCD

-51 KNVFVDTNELLT
+51 KNVFVNTNELLT

-70 LDNEAYIVKE
+70 LDDEAYIVKK

-126 DVDEGAYG
+126 DTDNGAYG
-134 ALAWQIDASDLGW
+134 VLAWQIDANDLGW
-147 DNMPKIKPVQIEDK
+147 DNMPKIKPVHIEDK

-203 PIYTLVINGI
+203 PIHTLAINGI

-236 SSINF
+236 SSVNF

-247 HLSVGLNGPNTQ
+247 HLSIGLNGPNTQ

-270 NSANFGKTLIYPKSE
+270 NSANFNKILIYPKSE

-320 YYRSLPALEDIIAEP
+320 YYRSLPTLEDIIAEP
-335 IITEDGL
+335 IITGDGL
-342 YVVAFTATRV
+342 YVVAFTSTRV
-352 AKCRLVAQESTDFT
+352 AKCRLVAQESTDFA
-366 DASNILSW
+366 DANNIFLW
-374 EYNLYYEGQLDGA
+374 EYSLYWEGQDEYDSVGYA
-387 SFSHAVGV
+387 CGV
-395 FPTIDNCAWMCG
+395 FPTIDNCAWICSAG
-407 TYLHVQWLRGTN
+407 TQYTHIQWLRGT
-419 ELIVYEESNNHVG
+419 EDIVVYEQDTKTSSGLPSPAVM
-432 AKLAYQYITPTAENP
+432 AYQYIIPTTDNP
-447 NVGPIIAGLF
+447 NIGPIIAGLSHY
-457 FDDPTYLYIGKLT
+457 DDPFETEDDRRYLYIGLLSYNNTASIQWIKFN
-470 YSADGNTSQWD
+470 YIRENINIDG
-481 KISYIHQNIIIDDIN
+481 ID
-496 YTYDSL
+496 YTFDSIPI
-502 PVALDNFDV
+502 PVDNFDI
-511 RFYNYTV
+511 RFYNYV
-518 ESDSFSITAAIAF
+518 IDSTSISINLSVAF
-531 SARYKSADDKYI
+531 SARYVSADGDI
-543 DKDILYTFDLRM
+543 VDKDILYNFDVNKKDDTLYVDE
-555 NSSLSSTVIA
+555 SS
-565 DLHDAFN
+565 
-572 YDGYTQIRCTPNE
+572 E
-585 NHDKIYLY
+585 
-593 TSVFEHFTNYIRVFD
+593 
-608 CNTQEITLLDS
+608 
-619 IDDVYQNRRLP
+619 
-630 ALVVDGDKLFIFGG
+630 
-644 CLINSNDGHI
+644 
-654 QSVSGQA
+654 
-661 DSFDISSKELTELDN
+661 
-676 MPSPM
+676 
-681 GDGFAIR
+681 
-688 GSIRNTY
+688 TY
-695 NVCGGRRQFIDS
+695 
-707 DNEIYYYSRDYLE
+707 
-720 YKNTSPKGW
+720 K
-729 STISTTMPGEKMFG
+729 
-743 TAVNDRF
+743 
-750 YYVTS
+750 
-755 DYPNR
+755 
-760 IYVNEQNF
+760 
-768 NDNDVFFKSSYN
+768 
-780 LDNRIWIAS
+780 
-789 QNEESERTIYAF
+789 
-801 PDINSTDKNIYK
+801 
-813 FTIDGAAMSTAGT
+813 
-826 PLDVEII
+826 II
-833 GTTEL
+833 GE
-838 KFSRTLASGNSYIGP
+838 N
-853 VIYAFG
+853 
-859 GVDEEESMNLLRII
+859 
-873 LPNTFY
+873 
-879 IDESTINY
+879 
-887 EIIGDDSVLFLLS
+887 SVLFKLS
-900 KSNPNIVLTNKYL
+900 QSVNDVVLTDSYL
-913 YHVDEV
+913 WYADESLTFHMPEISKNV
-919 LNLPVVESNLSQDG
+919 LG
-933 KILSFGDR
+933 FGDR
-941 VALINDASVGRKY
+941 VALITDASLGRKY

-960 LSDTTSGADIVFGNI
+960 LRDTSSNRDIVFGNI

-988 SLYDIRTAD
+988 SMYDIEDGD
-997 DERDTILKLRVSP
+997 DIAFGKTISKLRVSP
-1010 DGEWETVSGGDIRV
+1010 DDEWESVTGGDIRA
-1024 GDIVSIGTVS
+1024 GDIVQIGTIS
-1034 QEKPTGWST
+1034 QPIPTGWSI
-1043 GDDWPEALIKQGIL
+1043 GDDWPETLAKQGIL

-1062 DDGQVRSWRA
+1062 EDGQVRSWRA
-1072 GDEWPGNT
+1072 GDAWPGVLTLGSYT
-1080 WSRMGYVDFA
+1080 WKRMGYVDFVTK
-1090 INSIPLYADDAGV
+1090 SIPLYVDDAGV
-1103 YYNINGTIWTSDIG
+1103 YYNINGTIWTSDIS
-1117 SDTDNQ
+1117 SDADNQ

-1138 NISDIGFN
+1138 DISDIGFN
-1146 NNLPDYYG
+1146 NNLPDCYG
-1154 SFNDYFISFVDIDT
+1154 SFNDYFISFADIDT

-1173 EITSTRREESQL
+1173 EITSTRREESRL

-1219 GIFTETSIYYMS
+1219 GIFTETSIYYIS
-1231 SVQLDSGLSYSK
+1231 SIQLEIGLSYSK
-1243 PVKSKIPLGVREGD
+1243 PIKSKIPLGVREGD
-1257 DVITALDGQVIL
+1257 DVITALNGQVIL
-1269 FATKRGIASMT
+1269 FATKRGIAFMT

-1332 TYRYWLLFYRYM
+1332 AYRYWLLFYRYM

-1357 WWVWTTP
+1357 WWIWTTP

-1373 SRLEALLQID
+1373 NRLEALLQID
-1383 FNPVDDSQ
+1383 FNPVDNSQ

-1408 TDDEVDLDADVSGAF
+1408 TDDEVDLDTDVSGAF
-1423 PTLTYEYEANESYY
+1423 PTLNHEYEANESYY

-1469 TIEWYITSQRLHFG
+1469 TIEWHITSQKLHFN

-1523 VFQTR
+1523 VFQMR
-1528 VNDLRTFLK
+1528 INDLRTFLK
-1537 RMNLMHTQFFQFM
+1537 RMNLMHTQFFQFV
-1550 LSNDT
+1550 LSNDS

-1560 RHLKLD
+1560 KHLKLD

>member
-9 TPLQNDVGYGDLN
+9 TPLQNDVDFGGLN
-22 GGFFRYAKFGGLCD
+22 GGLFRYTKFGGLCD

-70 LDNEAYIVKE
+70 LDDETYIVKK

-126 DVDEGAYG
+126 DAANGAYG
-134 ALAWQIDASDLGW
+134 VLAWQIDASDLGW

-179 KSTEDES
+179 KSTADEA
-186 DDTLY
+186 DNTLY

-247 HLSVGLNGPNTQ
+247 HLSIGLNGPNTQ

-270 NSANFGKTLIYPKSE
+270 NSANFSKTLIYPKNE

-320 YYRSLPALEDIIAEP
+320 YYRSLPALEDIIENP

-342 YVVAFTATRV
+342 YVVVFTANRI

-366 DASNILSW
+366 DTNNILLW
-374 EYNLYYEGQLDGA
+374 EYSPYWEGQLDGIRIYNA
-387 SFSHAVGV
+387 CGV
-395 FPTIDNCAWMCG
+395 FPTIDNCAWICESG
-407 TYLHVQWLRGTN
+407 TQHVHVQWLRGT
-419 ELIVYEESNNHVG
+419 EDVVVYEENDADSVRRNPAVM
-432 AKLAYQYITPTAENP
+432 AYQYITPTADNP
-447 NVGPIIAGLF
+447 NIGPIIAGLF
-457 FDDPTYLYIGKLT
+457 HDDPGYVHVGLLSYDNASSIQWVRVSHIRENITV
-470 YSADGNTSQWD
+470 DGVD
-481 KISYIHQNIIIDDIN
+481 YA
-496 YTYDSL
+496 YDSIPI
-502 PVALDNFDV
+502 PVDNFDI
-511 RFYNYTV
+511 RFYNYIV
-518 ESDSFSITAAIAF
+518 DSTTLNINLSVAF
-531 SARYKSADDKYI
+531 SARYISADGQTV
-543 DKDILYTFDLRM
+543 DKDILYNF
-555 NSSLSSTVIA
+555 NVNVSSSFKYAVIA
-565 DLHDAFN
+565 DLSDQFG
-572 YDGYTQIRCTPNE
+572 DG
-585 NHDKIYLY
+585 
-593 TSVFEHFTNYIRVFD
+593 IRVRGIRNASDNTKIWLHIGKIGVDNTLARIAEF
-608 CNTQEITLLDS
+608 NTQTSEITELMELPDS
-619 IDDVYQNRRLP
+619 DNNTMP
-630 ALVVDGDKLFIFGG
+630 GLVVDGNVLYCFGALTWNANG
-644 CLINSNDGHI
+644 VFEGAGSRSYYVTASKATYIGNLPIATGDSICNH
-654 QSVSGQA
+654 SG
-661 DSFDISSKELTELDN
+661 SRYY
-676 MPSPM
+676 
-681 GDGFAIR
+681 IR
-688 GSIRNTY
+688 
-695 NVCGGRRQFIDS
+695 GGRRSSSDGDNWNKNIFIFNDS
-707 DNEIYYYSRDYLE
+707 TDEFSQSDRTVADAQ
-720 YKNTSPKGW
+720 
-729 STISTTMPGEKMFG
+729 MFG
-743 TAVNDRF
+743 TVRLGHSF
-750 YYVTS
+750 YVTS
-755 DYPNR
+755 DAPKT
-760 IYVNEQNF
+760 IYEASSELATVNYTYEG
-768 NDNDVFFKSSYN
+768 SYN
-780 LDNRIWIAS
+780 LDNRIWVTSFDGTCIYLFPTL
-789 QNEESERTIYAF
+789 ESADDVVLRINFDYTGSLNDRYNVTGIDNLGKLPSAIVGFDRTLVHANSSIGDVVYAF
-801 PDINSTDKNIYK
+801 
-813 FTIDGAAMSTAGT
+813 
-826 PLDVEII
+826 
-833 GTTEL
+833 
-838 KFSRTLASGNSYIGP
+838 SGVNRADNTNVY
-853 VIYAFG
+853 
-859 GVDEEESMNLLRII
+859 RIV
-873 LPNTFY
+873 LPNTLY
-879 IDESTINY
+879 VDESSETY
-887 EIIGDDSVLFLLS
+887 KIIGENSVLFKLS
-900 KSNPNIVLTNKYL
+900 QSVNDVVLTDSYL
-913 YHVDEV
+913 WYADES
-919 LNLPVVESNLSQDG
+919 LTIPTPEISKN
-933 KILSFGDR
+933 ILSFGDR

-954 VGNVYK
+954 IGNVYK
-960 LSDTTSGADIVFGNI
+960 LSDTTSKPDIVFSNI
-975 VSGDSVYYGYAGY
+975 VSGDSIYYGYAGY
-988 SLYDIRTAD
+988 SIYDIRYSD
-997 DERDTILKLRVSP
+997 NDERETILKLRVST
-1010 DGEWETVSGGDIRV
+1010 DGEWESITGGDIHA
-1024 GDIVSIGTVS
+1024 GDIVRIGSVS
-1034 QEKPTGWST
+1034 QRRPTGWST
-1043 GDDWPEALIKQGIL
+1043 GDDWPEASTKQGIL

-1062 DDGQVRSWRA
+1062 DNGQVRSWQA
-1072 GDEWPGNT
+1072 GDAWPGNSSNAYT
-1080 WSRMGYVDFA
+1080 WPRMGYVDIA
-1090 INSIPLYADDAGV
+1090 IKSIPLCVDDAGV
-1103 YYNINGTIWTSDIG
+1103 YYNINGTIWTSDIS

-1352 TRYNA
+1352 TRYSA
-1357 WWVWTTP
+1357 WWIWTTP

-1373 SRLEALLQID
+1373 NRLEALLQID
-1383 FNPVDDSQ
+1383 FNPVDNSQ
-1391 IILPAN
+1391 IILPPN
-1397 KFPFMGIRYLW
+1397 KFPLMGVRYLW

-1469 TIEWYITSQRLHFG
+1469 TIEWSITSQRLHFN

-1523 VFQTR
+1523 VFQMR
-1528 VNDLRTFLK
+1528 INDLRTFLK

-1550 LSNDT
+1550 LSNDS

>member
-9 TPLQNDVGYGDLN
+9 TPLQNDVDFGDLN
-22 GGFFRYAKFGGLCD
+22 GGFFRYTKFGGLCD

-90 HRVPIDADGN
+90 HRVPIDVDGN

-126 DVDEGAYG
+126 DVNNGAYG

-203 PIYTLVINGI
+203 PIYILVINGI

-228 KRYIYSAL
+228 KRYIYSVL
-236 SSINF
+236 SSVNF

-259 STSKHLYDIVA
+259 NTSKHLYDIVA
-270 NSANFGKTLIYPKSE
+270 NSANFNKMLIYPRSE

-296 TPNSNVYLRYIFG
+296 TPNSNVYLRHIFG
-309 TSLIEVSFDGS
+309 TSLIEVSFDGG
-320 YYRSLPALEDIIAEP
+320 YYRSLPALEDIIANP
-335 IITEDGL
+335 IITDDGL

-366 DASNILSW
+366 DTNNIFLW
-374 EYNLYYEGQLDGA
+374 EYSRYWEGQLDDVRIRCA
-387 SFSHAVGV
+387 RGV
-395 FPTIDNCAWMCG
+395 FPTIDNCAWICES
-407 TYLHVQWLRGTN
+407 TAQYVHVQWLRGA
-419 ELIVYEESNNHVG
+419 EDVVVYEESSRDSLRRYP
-432 AKLAYQYITPTAENP
+432 AIMAYQYITPTADNP
-447 NVGPIIAGLF
+447 NIGPLIAGLF
-457 FDDPTYLYIGKLT
+457 YDDPEHLYIGMLS
-470 YSADGNTSQWD
+470 YDNASSIQWMRT
-481 KISYIHQNIIIDDIN
+481 SYIRENISIDGVN
-496 YTYDSL
+496 YTYDSIPI
-502 PVALDNFDV
+502 PVDNFDI
-511 RFYNYTV
+511 RFYNYVIDGTTININLSV
-518 ESDSFSITAAIAF
+518 AF
-531 SARYKSADDKYI
+531 SARYISADGRI
-543 DKDILYTFDLRM
+543 VDKDILYNVNVNT
-555 NSSLSSTVIA
+555 SSSFRYTSIA
-565 DLHDAFN
+565 DLSDQFG
-572 YDGYTQIRCTPNE
+572 D
-585 NHDKIYLY
+585 D
-593 TSVFEHFTNYIRVFD
+593 IRVRAILNPSDKTKIWLHIGKIGSDGTLAKIAEF
-608 CNTQEITLLDS
+608 NTQTQEITELMSLPESANFTMPGLVTYSNVLYCFGALTWNANGVFEGATGRSYYVTASSATKIANSLSPATGDS
-619 IDDVYQNRRLP
+619 ICNRS
-630 ALVVDGDKLFIFGG
+630 
-644 CLINSNDGHI
+644 SNR
-654 QSVSGQA
+654 
-661 DSFDISSKELTELDN
+661 FY
-676 MPSPM
+676 
-681 GDGFAIR
+681 IR
-688 GSIRNTY
+688 
-695 NVCGGRRQFIDS
+695 GGRRSGVDNWNENIFIFNDS
-707 DNEIYYYSRDYLE
+707 TDTFSESSRTVA
-720 YKNTSPKGW
+720 KAQ
-729 STISTTMPGEKMFG
+729 MFG
-743 TAVNDRF
+743 TERLGHTF
-750 YYVTS
+750 YVTS
-755 DYPNR
+755 DAPKT
-760 IYVNEQNF
+760 IYEASSDFATVNYTYEG
-768 NDNDVFFKSSYN
+768 DYN
-780 LDNRIWIAS
+780 LDNRIWVTSFDGTCIYLFPT
-789 QNEESERTIYAF
+789 SE
-801 PDINSTDKNIYK
+801 STDKTVLRINFDY
-813 FTIDGAAMSTAGT
+813 TGSNNDRYNVTGIDNLGKLPNA
-826 PLDVEII
+826 LI
-833 GTTEL
+833 GFE
-838 KFSRTLASGNSYIGP
+838 KTLVHANSNVGE
-853 VIYAFG
+853 VIYAFSG
-859 GVDEEESMNLLRII
+859 INRIDNTNLYRIT
-873 LPNTFY
+873 LPNKLY
-879 IDESTINY
+879 IDESSETY
-887 EIIGDDSVLFLLS
+887 KIIGENSVLFKLS
-900 KSNPNIVLTNKYL
+900 QYTNDVVLTDSYL
-913 YHVDEV
+913 WYADES
-919 LNLPVVESNLSQDG
+919 LTFPTPEISKN
-933 KILSFGDR
+933 ILGFGDR
-941 VALINDASVGRKY
+941 VVLMNDASVGRKY

-960 LSDTTSGADIVFGNI
+960 LSDTTSDADIVFGSI

-988 SLYDIRTAD
+988 SIYDILNAD
-997 DERDTILKLRVSP
+997 NNERNTILKLRVST
-1010 DGEWETVSGGDIRV
+1010 DGEWESITGEDIRA
-1024 GDIVSIGTVS
+1024 GDIVSIGSVS
-1034 QEKPTGWST
+1034 QRKPTGWNT

-1062 DDGQVRSWRA
+1062 DEGQVRSWRA
-1072 GDEWPGNT
+1072 GDAWPGNT
-1080 WSRMGYVDFA
+1080 WPRMGYVDFA
-1090 INSIPLYADDAGV
+1090 LNSIPLYVDDAGV
-1103 YYNINGTIWTSDIG
+1103 YYNINGTIWTSDIT

-1146 NNLPDYYG
+1146 NNLPDYYS

-1231 SVQLDSGLSYSK
+1231 SVQLDIGLSYSK

-1373 SRLEALLQID
+1373 NRLEALLQID
-1383 FNPVDDSQ
+1383 FNPVDNSQ

-1423 PTLTYEYEANESYY
+1423 PTLTYEYEANESYS

-1528 VNDLRTFLK
+1528 INDLRTFLK

-1550 LSNDT
+1550 LSNDS

>member
-9 TPLQNDVGYGDLN
+9 TPLQNNIDFGDLN
-22 GGFFRYAKFGGLCD
+22 GGFFSYTKFGGLCD

-70 LDNEAYIVKE
+70 LDDEAYIVKK

-121 HDTID
+121 HDTVD
-126 DVDEGAYG
+126 DVDNGVYG

-147 DNMPKIKPVQIEDK
+147 DNMPRIKPVHIEDK

-179 KSTEDES
+179 KSTENES

-203 PIYTLVINGI
+203 PIHTLVINGI

-236 SSINF
+236 SSVNF

-247 HLSVGLNGPNTQ
+247 HLSIGLNGPNTQ

-270 NSANFGKTLIYPKSE
+270 NSANFNKMLIYPKSE
-285 IGSSYYTTMVK
+285 IGSAYYTTMVK

-320 YYRSLPALEDIIAEP
+320 YYRSLPALENIIAEP
-335 IITEDGL
+335 IITDDGL
-342 YVVAFTATRV
+342 YVVAFTSTRV

-366 DASNILSW
+366 DANNIFVW
-374 EYNLYYEGQLDGA
+374 EYSLYWEGQDESTSIA
-387 SFSHAVGV
+387 YARGV
-395 FPTIDNCAWMCG
+395 FPTIDNCAWICNAG
-407 TYLHVQWLRGTN
+407 AQYTHIQWLRGT
-419 ELIVYEESNNHVG
+419 EDIVVYEENSRTNPIGPGTPAVM
-432 AKLAYQYITPTAENP
+432 AYQYITPTTDNP
-447 NVGPIIAGLF
+447 NIGPIIAVLSH
-457 FDDPTYLYIGKLT
+457 DDNRHLYIGMLSNNGNAPSIRWTKVN
-470 YSADGNTSQWD
+470 YIRENISIDGVD
-481 KISYIHQNIIIDDIN
+481 
-496 YTYDSL
+496 YTYYGI
-502 PVALDNFDV
+502 PIPIDNFDI
-511 RFYNYTV
+511 RFYNYV
-518 ESDSFSITAAIAF
+518 IDSTSININLSIAF
-531 SARYKSADDKYI
+531 SASYASADGDI
-543 DKDILYTFDLRM
+543 VDKDILYNFNVNT
-555 NSSLSSTVIA
+555 SSSFRYTTIA
-565 DLHDAFN
+565 DLSKQFGNGIRVRSILNDGDDTKIWLHIGKIDINGPEAKIAEFN
-572 YDGYTQIRCTPNE
+572 TLTSEITELMSLPDSNGMTMPGLAATGNA
-585 NHDKIYLY
+585 LY
-593 TSVFEHFTNYIRVFD
+593 CFGALAWNTNGVFSGADDRSYYITRSGATYIGDLPIATGDSICNRNGNVYYIR
-608 CNTQEITLLDS
+608 
-619 IDDVYQNRRLP
+619 
-630 ALVVDGDKLFIFGG
+630 
-644 CLINSNDGHI
+644 
-654 QSVSGQA
+654 
-661 DSFDISSKELTELDN
+661 
-676 MPSPM
+676 
-681 GDGFAIR
+681 
-688 GSIRNTY
+688 
-695 NVCGGRRQFIDS
+695 GGRRSGDNNWNENVFIFNGNNDTFS
-707 DNEIYYYSRDYLE
+707 QSSQTVADAQ
-720 YKNTSPKGW
+720 
-729 STISTTMPGEKMFG
+729 MFG
-743 TAVNDRF
+743 TERLDRS

-755 DYPNR
+755 EIPKT
-760 IYVNEQNF
+760 IYMAR
-768 NDNDVFFKSSYN
+768 NDLSVIAYADGASYD
-780 LDNRIWIAS
+780 LDNRIWVTSADSTCIYLFPS
-789 QNEESERTIYAF
+789 SESSNKMVLRVNFDYTGSNTDRYNITGIDILGEL
-801 PDINSTDKNIYK
+801 PDEITGFEKTLVHANSNTGD
-813 FTIDGAAMSTAGT
+813 
-826 PLDVEII
+826 
-833 GTTEL
+833 
-838 KFSRTLASGNSYIGP
+838 
-853 VIYAFG
+853 VIYAFSG
-859 GVDEEESMNLLRII
+859 VNEVDNTKVYRIEFPNTLYVDESSE
-873 LPNTFY
+873 TY
-879 IDESTINY
+879 K
-887 EIIGDDSVLFLLS
+887 IIGENSVLFKLS
-900 KSNPNIVLTNKYL
+900 QSVNDVVLTDSYL
-913 YHVDEV
+913 WYADESLTFPTPEV
-919 LNLPVVESNLSQDG
+919 SKN
-933 KILSFGDR
+933 ILGFGDR
-941 VALINDASVGRKY
+941 VALITDASLGRKY
-954 VGNVYK
+954 VGNIYK
-960 LSDTTSGADIVFGNI
+960 LKDTSHGDIVFGNI

-988 SLYDIRTAD
+988 SMYDIKNSRFDEKRT
-997 DERDTILKLRVSP
+997 IQKLRVSP
-1010 DGEWETVSGGDIRV
+1010 EGEWESITGEDIRA
-1024 GDIVSIGTVS
+1024 GDIVQIGTVS
-1034 QEKPTGWST
+1034 EPIPTGWSI
-1043 GDDWPEALIKQGIL
+1043 GDDWPEELIRRGIL

-1062 DDGQVRSWRA
+1062 DNGQVRSWRA
-1072 GDEWPGNT
+1072 GDAWPGVLVLGSYT
-1080 WSRMGYVDFA
+1080 WKRMGYVDFLTK
-1090 INSIPLYADDAGV
+1090 SIPLYVDDAGV
-1103 YYNINGTIWTSDIG
+1103 YYNINGTIWTSDMS
-1117 SDTDNQ
+1117 SDADNQ

-1185 DAYRTDFLFYLPINS
+1185 DAYRTDLLLYLPINS

-1219 GIFTETSIYYMS
+1219 GIFTETSIYYIS

-1257 DVITALDGQVIL
+1257 DVITALDGQIIL

-1357 WWVWTTP
+1357 WWIWTTP

-1373 SRLEALLQID
+1373 NRLEALLQID
-1383 FNPVDDSQ
+1383 FNPVDNSQ
-1391 IILPAN
+1391 IILPPN
-1397 KFPFMGIRYLW
+1397 KFPLMGVRYLW

-1423 PTLTYEYEANESYY
+1423 PTLTYEYEANESYR
-1437 DDVIEGALNGDSEL
+1437 DDVIEGALNGDSKL

-1469 TIEWYITSQRLHFG
+1469 TIEWHITSQRLHFN

-1523 VFQTR
+1523 VFQMR
-1528 VNDLRTFLK
+1528 INDLRTFLK

-1550 LSNDT
+1550 LSNDS

>member
-9 TPLQNDVGYGDLN
+9 IPLQNNIDFDDLN
-22 GGFFRYAKFGGLCD
+22 GGFFRYTKFGGLCD

-51 KNVFVDTNELLT
+51 KNVFVDTSELLT

-70 LDNEAYIVKE
+70 LDNEAYIVKK

-90 HRVPIDADGN
+90 HRVPIDDNGN
-100 RVDSSADLED
+100 RVDSS
-110 ISFLFILRCIS
+110 IIRNNTSFLFILRCIS
-121 HDTID
+121 HVTID
-126 DVDEGAYG
+126 DIDNGAYS
-134 ALAWQIDASDLGW
+134 ALAWQIDARDLGW
-147 DNMPKIKPVQIEDK
+147 EKIPKIKPVQIEDK

-179 KSTEDES
+179 KIPKSTR

-320 YYRSLPALEDIIAEP
+320 YYRSLPVLEDIIAEP

-352 AKCRLVAQESTDFT
+352 AKCRIVAQESTDFT
-366 DASNILSW
+366 GTNNIFLW
-374 EYNLYYEGQLDGA
+374 EYSPYWKGQTEYHRINNACGI
-387 SFSHAVGV
+387 
-395 FPTIDNCAWMCG
+395 FPTIDNCAWICECTQFG
-407 TYLHVQWLRGTN
+407 TQSVVQHVHVQWLRGTEN
-419 ELIVYEESNNHVG
+419 VVDYEESFRGSLRRNPAVM
-432 AKLAYQYITPTAENP
+432 AYQYITPTTDNP
-447 NVGPIIAGLF
+447 NIGPIIAGLF
-457 FDDPTYLYIGKLT
+457 HDDPGYVYVGLLSYNEVSSI
-470 YSADGNTSQWD
+470 QWMRVSHIREN
-481 KISYIHQNIIIDDIN
+481 ISIN
-496 YTYDSL
+496 GVNYRYDSIPI
-502 PVALDNFDV
+502 PVDNFDI
-511 RFYNYTV
+511 RFYNYV
-518 ESDSFSITAAIAF
+518 IDSTIGVNLCIAF
-531 SARYKSADDKYI
+531 SARYKSANGQI
-543 DKDILYTFDLRM
+543 VDKDILYSFNINVHSSFEYAIIDDL
-555 NSSLSSTVIA
+555 
-565 DLHDAFN
+565 
-572 YDGYTQIRCTPNE
+572 
-585 NHDKIYLY
+585 
-593 TSVFEHFTNYIRVFD
+593 SVEFGDNIRVRCIRNASDDTKIWLHVGKIGTDGTEAKIAEF
-608 CNTQEITLLDS
+608 NTQTQKIEVLTSIEDS
-619 IDDVYQNRRLP
+619 GN
-630 ALVVDGDKLFIFGG
+630 
-644 CLINSNDGHI
+644 C
-654 QSVSGQA
+654 
-661 DSFDISSKELTELDN
+661 
-676 MPSPM
+676 
-681 GDGFAIR
+681 
-688 GSIRNTY
+688 
-695 NVCGGRRQFIDS
+695 
-707 DNEIYYYSRDYLE
+707 
-720 YKNTSPKGW
+720 
-729 STISTTMPGEKMFG
+729 TMPGLMVRDNSLYCFGALKWDADGVFTGADARSWRITGSSATKIGDLPIATGDSICNPTDGYYSYIRGGRHSGDNDWNKNIFILDNRTNTFSQSSATTADAQIFG
-743 TAVNDRF
+743 TERLGCTF
-750 YYVTS
+750 YVTS
-755 DYPNR
+755 DAPKIIHKVFTELGSTDYEYDGIYELDNKIWVTSFDGTCIYLFPTVDSTDDAVLR
-760 IYVNEQNF
+760 INF
-768 NDNDVFFKSSYN
+768 NYTGGADDIYN
-780 LDNRIWIAS
+780 ITGIDILGKL
-789 QNEESERTIYAF
+789 
-801 PDINSTDKNIYK
+801 PDAIVGFEK
-813 FTIDGAAMSTAGT
+813 
-826 PLDVEII
+826 
-833 GTTEL
+833 
-838 KFSRTLASGNSYIGP
+838 TLVHTNSYIGD
-853 VIYAFG
+853 VIYAFS
-859 GVDEEESMNLLRII
+859 GVNEAGNTNLYRII
-873 LPNTFY
+873 LPNTVS
-879 IDESTINY
+879 IDESSGTY
-887 EIIGDDSVLFLLS
+887 EIIGENSVLFKLS
-900 KSNPNIVLTNKYL
+900 QSANNVVSTDSYL
-913 YHVDEV
+913 WYVDES
-919 LNLPVVESNLSQDG
+919 LAIPMPKISKNTLS
-933 KILSFGDR
+933 SGDR

-960 LSDTTSGADIVFGNI
+960 LNGLGFGGDVVFSNLVSDDY
-975 VSGDSVYYGYAGY
+975 VYYGYAGY
-988 SLYDIRTAD
+988 SMYDIDYADNERTII
-997 DERDTILKLRVSP
+997 TKLRVSP
-1010 DGEWETVSGGDIRV
+1010 NGGYWQNIHGEDIHAR
-1024 GDIVSIGTVS
+1024 DIVSIGTIS
-1034 QEKPTGWST
+1034 QQKPTDWQV
-1043 GDDWPEALIKQGIL
+1043 GDDWPEALTKQGIL

-1062 DDGQVRSWRA
+1062 DDDNQVRSWQA
-1072 GDEWPGNT
+1072 GDGWPGISNT
-1080 WSRMGYVDFA
+1080 WARMGYVD
-1090 INSIPLYADDAGV
+1090 IVIKSIPLYVDDAGV
-1103 YYNINGTIWTSDIG
+1103 YYNINGTIWTSDIA

-1154 SFNDYFISFVDIDT
+1154 SFNDHFISFVDIDT

-1173 EITSTRREESQL
+1173 EITSTRREESRL

-1313 ASLIPNEFD
+1313 ASLATYESY

-1357 WWVWTTP
+1357 WWIWTTP

-1373 SRLEALLQID
+1373 NRLEALLQID
-1383 FNPVDDSQ
+1383 FNPAYN
-1391 IILPAN
+1391 LGPL
-1397 KFPFMGIRYLW
+1397 MGIRYLW
-1408 TDDEVDLDADVSGAF
+1408 TDDEVDLDADVSGVF

-1437 DDVIEGALNGDSEL
+1437 DDVIEGALNGDIKF

-1469 TIEWYITSQRLHFG
+1469 TIEWHITSQRLHFN

-1523 VFQTR
+1523 VFQMR
-1528 VNDLRTFLK
+1528 INDLRTFLK

-1550 LSNDT
+1550 LSNDS

>member
-9 TPLQNDVGYGDLN
+9 IPLQNDIDFDDLN
-22 GGFFRYAKFGGLCD
+22 GGFFRYTKFGGLCD

-70 LDNEAYIVKE
+70 LDNEAYIVKK

-100 RVDSSADLED
+100 RVDSSTDLED

-126 DVDEGAYG
+126 DVNNGAYG

-247 HLSVGLNGPNTQ
+247 HLSIGLNGPNTQ

-270 NSANFGKTLIYPKSE
+270 NSANFSKTLIYPKNE

-320 YYRSLPALEDIIAEP
+320 YYRSLPALEDIIENP

-342 YVVAFTATRV
+342 YVVVFTAHRI

-366 DASNILSW
+366 DTNNILLW
-374 EYNLYYEGQLDGA
+374 EYSPYWEGQLDGIRIYNA
-387 SFSHAVGV
+387 CGV
-395 FPTIDNCAWMCG
+395 FPTIDNCAWICESG
-407 TYLHVQWLRGTN
+407 TQHVHVQWLRGT
-419 ELIVYEESNNHVG
+419 EDVVVYEENDADDLRRNPAVM
-432 AKLAYQYITPTAENP
+432 AYQYITPTTDNP
-447 NVGPIIAGLF
+447 NIGPIIAGLF
-457 FDDPTYLYIGKLT
+457 HDDPGYVYVGLLSYDNASSIQWVRA
-470 YSADGNTSQWD
+470 SHIRESISIDGVD
-481 KISYIHQNIIIDDIN
+481 
-496 YTYDSL
+496 YTYDSI
-502 PVALDNFDV
+502 PIPIDNFDI
-511 RFYNYTV
+511 RFYNYV
-518 ESDSFSITAAIAF
+518 IDSTTISINLSVAF
-531 SARYKSADDKYI
+531 SARYISADGQI
-543 DKDILYTFDLRM
+543 VDKDILCNFNVNT
-555 NSSLSSTVIA
+555 SSSFGYTVIA
-565 DLHDAFN
+565 DLSDQFG
-572 YDGYTQIRCTPNE
+572 DG
-585 NHDKIYLY
+585 
-593 TSVFEHFTNYIRVFD
+593 IRV
-608 CNTQEITLLDS
+608 
-619 IDDVYQNRRLP
+619 R
-630 ALVVDGDKLFIFGG
+630 
-644 CLINSNDGHI
+644 
-654 QSVSGQA
+654 
-661 DSFDISSKELTELDN
+661 
-676 MPSPM
+676 
-681 GDGFAIR
+681 
-688 GSIRNTY
+688 SIRNA
-695 NVCGGRRQFIDS
+695 S
-707 DNEIYYYSRDYLE
+707 DNTKIWLHIGKIGSDGTLAKIAEFNTQTAEITEL
-720 YKNTSPKGW
+720 W
-729 STISTTMPGEKMFG
+729 SLPESGNYTMPGLAVENNVLYCFGALKWNVDGIFDSAIARSYYVTASRVIDIGNLPIATGDSICNRSGYYYIRGGRHSDDDNGINWNKNIFILDNTDEFSLSDRTVADAQMFG
-743 TAVNDRF
+743 TERLGHSF
-750 YYVTS
+750 YVTS
-755 DYPNR
+755 DAP
-760 IYVNEQNF
+760 
-768 NDNDVFFKSSYN
+768 K
-780 LDNRIWIAS
+780 
-789 QNEESERTIYAF
+789 TIYEVSSDFATINYTYEADYDLANKIWVTSSDDTCIYLF
-801 PDINSTDKNIYK
+801 PTLQSTDDMVLRINFDYTGSINDRYNI
-813 FTIDGAAMSTAGT
+813 TGIDK
-826 PLDVEII
+826 I
-833 GTTEL
+833 GEL
-838 KFSRTLASGNSYIGP
+838 PSAIVGFEKTLVHTNSNIGD
-853 VIYAFG
+853 VIYAFS
-859 GVDEEESMNLLRII
+859 GVNNADNTNLYRII
-873 LPNTFY
+873 LPNTLY
-879 IDESTINY
+879 VDEFSETY
-887 EIIGDDSVLFLLS
+887 KIIGENSVLFKLS
-900 KSNPNIVLTNKYL
+900 QSVNDVVLTDSYL
-913 YHVDEV
+913 WYANESLTIPTPEV
-919 LNLPVVESNLSQDG
+919 SKNT
-933 KILSFGDR
+933 LSFGDR

-954 VGNVYK
+954 IGNVYK
-960 LSDTTSGADIVFGNI
+960 LSDTTSRPDIVFSNI
-975 VSGDSVYYGYAGY
+975 VSGDSIYYGYAGY
-988 SLYDIRTAD
+988 SIYDIRYSD
-997 DERDTILKLRVSP
+997 NDERETILKLRVSS
-1010 DGEWETVSGGDIRV
+1010 DGEWESITGEDIRA
-1024 GDIVSIGTVS
+1024 GDIVRIGSVS
-1034 QEKPTGWST
+1034 QRRPTGWST
-1043 GDDWPEALIKQGIL
+1043 GDDWPEALTKQGIL

-1062 DDGQVRSWRA
+1062 DNGQVRSWRA
-1072 GDEWPGNT
+1072 GDAWPGNSSNAYT
-1080 WSRMGYVDFA
+1080 WPRMGYVDIA
-1090 INSIPLYADDAGV
+1090 INAIPLYVDDAGV
-1103 YYNINGTIWTSDIG
+1103 YCNINGTIWTSDMS

-1257 DVITALDGQVIL
+1257 DVITALDGQIIL

-1352 TRYNA
+1352 TRYSA

-1383 FNPVDDSQ
+1383 FNPVDNSQ

-1408 TDDEVDLDADVSGAF
+1408 ADDEVDLDADVSGAF

-1437 DDVIEGALNGDSEL
+1437 DDVIEDALNGDSEL

-1523 VFQTR
+1523 VFQMR
-1528 VNDLRTFLK
+1528 INDLRTFLK

>member
-9 TPLQNDVGYGDLN
+9 TPLQNDVDFGDLN
-22 GGFFRYAKFGGLCD
+22 GGFFRYTKFGGLCD

-70 LDNEAYIVKE
+70 LDDEAYIVKK

-126 DVDEGAYG
+126 DVDNGAYG

-147 DNMPKIKPVQIEDK
+147 DNMPKIKPVHIEDK

-203 PIYTLVINGI
+203 PIYTLAINGI

-236 SSINF
+236 SSVNF

-247 HLSVGLNGPNTQ
+247 HLSIGLNGLNTQ
-259 STSKHLYDIVA
+259 NTSKHLYDIVA

-366 DASNILSW
+366 DTNNIFVW
-374 EYNLYYEGQLDGA
+374 EYSLYWEGQDESA
-387 SFSHAVGV
+387 SVAYARGV
-395 FPTIDNCAWMCG
+395 FPTIDNCAWICAAG
-407 TYLHVQWLRGTN
+407 TFHRHIQWLRGT
-419 ELIVYEESNNHVG
+419 EDIVVYEDNSGTSSIGKPAVM
-432 AKLAYQYITPTAENP
+432 AYQYITPTIDNP
-447 NVGPIIAGLF
+447 NIGPIIAYLRH
-457 FDDPTYLYIGKLT
+457 DDPRYLYIGLLS
-470 YSADGNTSQWD
+470 YNNGPSIQWTRVNYIREN
-481 KISYIHQNIIIDDIN
+481 ISIDDVN
-496 YTYDSL
+496 YTYDSI
-502 PVALDNFDV
+502 PVPVDNFDI
-511 RFYNYTV
+511 RFYNYV
-518 ESDSFSITAAIAF
+518 IDSTSVNINLSIAF
-531 SARYKSADDKYI
+531 SARYVSADGDI
-543 DKDILYTFDLRM
+543 VDKDILYNF
-555 NSSLSSTVIA
+555 NVNASSSFT
-565 DLHDAFN
+565 
-572 YDGYTQIRCTPNE
+572 YTIIE
-585 NHDKIYLY
+585 NLAGR
-593 TSVFEHFTNYIRVFD
+593 FGRNIRVRSILNPSDKTKIWLHIGNIGENGLPAKIAEF
-608 CNTQEITLLDS
+608 NTWTSEITNIRDLPDS
-619 IDDVYQNRRLP
+619 GNL
-630 ALVVDGDKLFIFGG
+630 
-644 CLINSNDGHI
+644 
-654 QSVSGQA
+654 
-661 DSFDISSKELTELDN
+661 
-676 MPSPM
+676 
-681 GDGFAIR
+681 
-688 GSIRNTY
+688 
-695 NVCGGRRQFIDS
+695 
-707 DNEIYYYSRDYLE
+707 
-720 YKNTSPKGW
+720 
-729 STISTTMPGEKMFG
+729 TMPGLAATGSVLYCFG
-743 TAVNDRF
+743 ALVWDADGVFVGATNQS

-755 DYPNR
+755 SDVTKIERVLPIGTGDSICFSNGDWCY
-760 IYVNEQNF
+760 IYGGRHTG
-768 NDNDVFFKSSYN
+768 DNDWNKNIFVFNRTNDEFSQSSRTVADAQMFGTERLGRIFYVTSYAPKVIWSANSSAPSPAYVYEGSYN
-780 LDNRIWIAS
+780 LDNRIWVTSADSTCIYLFPTL
-789 QNEESERTIYAF
+789 ESADKVVLRINFDYTGSVNGIYNITGIDNLGELPDEITGFDKTLVHANSNIGDIIYAF
-801 PDINSTDKNIYK
+801 SGVNEIDDTRVYRIKFPNTLYVDESSATYK
-813 FTIDGAAMSTAGT
+813 
-826 PLDVEII
+826 II
-833 GTTEL
+833 GE
-838 KFSRTLASGNSYIGP
+838 N
-853 VIYAFG
+853 
-859 GVDEEESMNLLRII
+859 
-873 LPNTFY
+873 
-879 IDESTINY
+879 
-887 EIIGDDSVLFLLS
+887 SVLF
-900 KSNPNIVLTNKYL
+900 K
-913 YHVDEV
+913 
-919 LNLPVVESNLSQDG
+919 LSQSVNDVVSTDSYLWYADESLTFPTP
-933 KILSFGDR
+933 KTSKNILGFGDR
-941 VALINDASVGRKY
+941 VALITDASLGRKY

-960 LSDTTSGADIVFGNI
+960 LRDTSHGDIVFGNI

-988 SLYDIRTAD
+988 SMYDIENAEPS
-997 DERDTILKLRVSP
+997 ERRTILKLRVSP
-1010 DGEWETVSGGDIRV
+1010 EGEWESVTGEDIRA
-1024 GDIVSIGTVS
+1024 GDIVQIGTIS
-1034 QEKPTGWST
+1034 EPIPTGWSI
-1043 GDDWPEALIKQGIL
+1043 GDDWPEELTRRGIL

-1062 DDGQVRSWRA
+1062 DNGQVRSWRA
-1072 GDEWPGNT
+1072 GDAWPGVLVLGSYT
-1080 WSRMGYVDFA
+1080 WKRMGYVDFVTK
-1090 INSIPLYADDAGV
+1090 SIPLYVDDAGV
-1103 YYNINGTIWTSDIG
+1103 YYNINGTIWTSDMS

-1219 GIFTETSIYYMS
+1219 GIFTETSIYYIS

-1357 WWVWTTP
+1357 WWIWTTP

-1373 SRLEALLQID
+1373 NRLEALLQID
-1383 FNPVDDSQ
+1383 FNPVDNSQ
-1391 IILPAN
+1391 IVLPAN

-1423 PTLTYEYEANESYY
+1423 PTLAYEYEANESYR
-1437 DDVIEGALNGDSEL
+1437 DDVIEGALNGDSKL

-1469 TIEWYITSQRLHFG
+1469 TIEWHITSQRLHFN

-1523 VFQTR
+1523 VFQMR
-1528 VNDLRTFLK
+1528 INDLRTFLK

-1550 LSNDT
+1550 LSNDS

>member
-9 TPLQNDVGYGDLN
+9 TPLQNDIDFGDLN
-22 GGFFRYAKFGGLCD
+22 GGFFRYTKFGGLCD

-51 KNVFVDTNELLT
+51 KNVFVDVNELLT

-70 LDNEAYIVKE
+70 LDDEAYIVKK

-110 ISFLFILRCIS
+110 ISFLFVLRCIS

-126 DVDEGAYG
+126 DADNGAYG

-147 DNMPKIKPVQIEDK
+147 DNMPKIKPVHIEDK

-203 PIYTLVINGI
+203 PIYTLAINGI

-236 SSINF
+236 SSVNF

-247 HLSVGLNGPNTQ
+247 HLSIGLNGSNTQ
-259 STSKHLYDIVA
+259 RTSKHLYNIVA
-270 NSANFGKTLIYPKSE
+270 NSANFNKTLIYPKSE
-285 IGSSYYTTMVK
+285 IGSSYYTAMVK

-320 YYRSLPALEDIIAEP
+320 YYRSLPTLEYNIIAEP
-335 IITEDGL
+335 IITDDGL
-342 YVVAFTATRV
+342 YVVAFTSMRV
-352 AKCRLVAQESTDFT
+352 AKCRLVAQESADFT
-366 DASNILSW
+366 DTNNIFVW
-374 EYNLYYEGQLDGA
+374 EYSLYWEGQTESSNDSVYYA
-387 SFSHAVGV
+387 CGV
-395 FPTIDNCAWMCG
+395 FPTIDNCAWI
-407 TYLHVQWLRGTN
+407 YEQADIHYIHVQWLRGA
-419 ELIVYEESNNHVG
+419 EDIVVYEK
-432 AKLAYQYITPTAENP
+432 KLGFTPAVMAYQYITPTTDNP
-447 NVGPIIAGLF
+447 NIGPIIAYLSRNN
-457 FDDPTYLYIGKLT
+457 PRLLYIGLLS
-470 YSADGNTSQWD
+470 YNNTASIRWTRVNYIRE
-481 KISYIHQNIIIDDIN
+481 KISIGGVD
-496 YTYDSL
+496 YTYDSIPI
-502 PVALDNFDV
+502 PVDNFDI
-511 RFYNYTV
+511 RFYNYV
-518 ESDSFSITAAIAF
+518 IDSTSININLSVAF
-531 SARYKSADDKYI
+531 SARYVSADGDI
-543 DKDILYTFDLRM
+543 VDKDILYNFNVDT
-555 NSSLSSTVIA
+555 STSFRYTTIA
-565 DLHDAFN
+565 DLSDKFGDGIRVRSILNDFDETKIWLHIGKIDINGPEAKIAEFN
-572 YDGYTQIRCTPNE
+572 T
-585 NHDKIYLY
+585 L
-593 TSVFEHFTNYIRVFD
+593 TSEIAELMSLPDSNGMTMPGLVAAGNALFCFGALAWNTNGVFSGADDRSYYITHYSGATYIGDLPIATGDSVCNQVDTSYYIR
-608 CNTQEITLLDS
+608 
-619 IDDVYQNRRLP
+619 
-630 ALVVDGDKLFIFGG
+630 
-644 CLINSNDGHI
+644 
-654 QSVSGQA
+654 
-661 DSFDISSKELTELDN
+661 
-676 MPSPM
+676 
-681 GDGFAIR
+681 
-688 GSIRNTY
+688 
-695 NVCGGRRQFIDS
+695 GGRRSGNNNWNENIFIFNDVDS
-707 DNEIYYYSRDYLE
+707 TFSQSSHTVADAQ
-720 YKNTSPKGW
+720 
-729 STISTTMPGEKMFG
+729 MFG
-743 TAVNDRF
+743 TERLECS

-755 DYPNR
+755 NAPKT
-760 IYVNEQNF
+760 IYRAST
-768 NDNDVFFKSSYN
+768 DVASIAYTYEGSHN
-780 LDNRIWIAS
+780 LNNRIWVTSADSTCIYLFPS
-789 QNEESERTIYAF
+789 SESVDKAVLRINFDYTGSANDRYNITGIDTLGEL
-801 PDINSTDKNIYK
+801 PDEITGFEKTLVHANSNIG
-813 FTIDGAAMSTAGT
+813 D
-826 PLDVEII
+826 
-833 GTTEL
+833 
-838 KFSRTLASGNSYIGP
+838 
-853 VIYAFG
+853 VIYAFSG
-859 GVDEEESMNLLRII
+859 VNEIDNTKVYRIEFPDTLYVDESSER
-873 LPNTFY
+873 Y
-879 IDESTINY
+879 K
-887 EIIGDDSVLFLLS
+887 IIGENSVLFKLS
-900 KSNPNIVLTNKYL
+900 QSVNDVVLTDSYL
-913 YHVDEV
+913 WYADES
-919 LNLPVVESNLSQDG
+919 LALPIPEISKN
-933 KILSFGDR
+933 ILSFGDR
-941 VALINDASVGRKY
+941 VALITDASLGRKY
-954 VGNVYK
+954 VGNIYK
-960 LSDTTSGADIVFGNI
+960 VRDTFHGGIVFGNI

-988 SLYDIRTAD
+988 SMYDIKNSRFG
-997 DERDTILKLRVSP
+997 EKRPILKLRVSP
-1010 DGEWETVSGGDIRV
+1010 EGEWESIAGEDIRA
-1024 GDIVSIGTVS
+1024 GDIVQIGTIS
-1034 QEKPTGWST
+1034 EPIPAGWSE
-1043 GDDWPEALIKQGIL
+1043 GDDWPETLTKRGIL

-1062 DDGQVRSWRA
+1062 EDGQVRSWRA
-1072 GDEWPGNT
+1072 GDAWPGTKDISDNYN
-1080 WSRMGYVDFA
+1080 WNRMGYVD
-1090 INSIPLYADDAGV
+1090 IVTKSIPLYVDDAGV
-1103 YYNINGTIWTSDIG
+1103 YYNINGTIWTSDMS

-1138 NISDIGFN
+1138 DISDIGFN

-1185 DAYRTDFLFYLPINS
+1185 DAYRTDFLLYLPINS

-1219 GIFTETSIYYMS
+1219 GIFTETSIYYIS

-1257 DVITALDGQVIL
+1257 DVITALDGQIIL

-1357 WWVWTTP
+1357 WWIWTTP

-1373 SRLEALLQID
+1373 NRLEALLQID
-1383 FNPVDDSQ
+1383 FNPVDNSQ
-1391 IILPAN
+1391 IILPPN
-1397 KFPFMGIRYLW
+1397 KFPLMGVRYLW

-1423 PTLTYEYEANESYY
+1423 PTLTYEYEANESYR
-1437 DDVIEGALNGDSEL
+1437 DDVIEGALNGDSKL

-1469 TIEWYITSQRLHFG
+1469 TIEWHITSQRLHFN

-1523 VFQTR
+1523 VFQMR
-1528 VNDLRTFLK
+1528 INDLRTFLK

-1550 LSNDT
+1550 LSNDS

>member
-9 TPLQNDVGYGDLN
+9 TPLQNDVDFDDLN
-22 GGFFRYAKFGGLCD
+22 GGFFRYTKFGGLCD

-70 LDNEAYIVKE
+70 LDNEAYIVKK

-90 HRVPIDADGN
+90 HRVPVDADGN

-126 DVDEGAYG
+126 DADDGAYG
-134 ALAWQIDASDLGW
+134 AIAWQIDASDLGW
-147 DNMPKIKPVQIEDK
+147 DNIPKIKPVQIEDK

-241 ASLIGK
+241 ASLVGK
-247 HLSVGLNGPNTQ
+247 RLSVGLTGPNTQ
-259 STSKHLYDIVA
+259 NTSKHLYDITADSV
-270 NSANFGKTLIYPKSE
+270 NFGKMLIYPRSE

-296 TPNSNVYLRYIFG
+296 TSRANVYLRHILG

-320 YYRSLPALEDIIAEP
+320 YYRSLPILEDIIDRP

-342 YVVAFTATRV
+342 YVVAFTETRV

-374 EYNLYYEGQLDGA
+374 EYSLYWEGQGEGDKIY
-387 SFSHAVGV
+387 HATGV
-395 FPTIDNCAWMCG
+395 FPTIDNCAWISESG
-407 TYLHVQWLRGTN
+407 IQHVHVQWLRGT
-419 ELIVYEESNNHVG
+419 EDIVVYEESSADRNRREP
-432 AKLAYQYITPTAENP
+432 AKLAYQYITPTTDNP
-447 NVGPIIAGLF
+447 NIGPIIAALF
-457 FDDPTYLYIGKLT
+457 FDDPTYLYIGRLT
-470 YSADGNTSQWD
+470 YSSSGNTLEWT
-481 KISYIHQNIIIDDIN
+481 KYNYVHQNITVDDVN

-511 RFYNYTV
+511 RFYNYV
-518 ESDSFSITAAIAF
+518 IESNSFSITTAIAF
-531 SARYKSADDKYI
+531 SARYKSADGKYI
-543 DKDILYTFDLRM
+543 DKDILHTFDVGVS
-555 NSSLSSTVIA
+555 SSLSYNIIA
-565 DLHDAFN
+565 DLSDQFGSN
-572 YDGYTQIRCTPNE
+572 IRVRCVPNE
-585 NHDKIYLY
+585 NHDKIYLHIGKIGSDG
-593 TSVFEHFTNYIRVFD
+593 TPSKVAVFD
-608 CNTQEITLLDS
+608 CNTQEITEIATLTEQENGVAPGIISDNTYIYLFGDLAYNSDGAFSGAGAQSYRITISNGTITDIGDLPIATGDS
-619 IDDVYQNRRLP
+619 FV
-630 ALVVDGDKLFIFGG
+630 
-644 CLINSNDGHI
+644 NST
-654 QSVSGQA
+654 VSGKYVYGGIRSGENNWNENIFRYYNNAFSQA
-661 DSFDISSKELTELDN
+661 S
-676 MPSPM
+676 
-681 GDGFAIR
+681 A
-688 GSIRNTY
+688 
-695 NVCGGRRQFIDS
+695 
-707 DNEIYYYSRDYLE
+707 
-720 YKNTSPKGW
+720 
-729 STISTTMPGEKMFG
+729 TTAKAQMFG
-743 TAVNDRF
+743 VYHRGNNCV
-750 YYVTS
+750 YYVTTDS
-755 DYPNR
+755 PR
-760 IYVNEQNF
+760 AIYRVSGTT
-768 NDNDVFFKSSYN
+768 VGSSIHTSSYDLTN
-780 LDNRIWIAS
+780 KIWVVAPDEKSIYLFP
-789 QNEESERTIYAF
+789 TI
-801 PDINSTDKNIYK
+801 DSTNTNIYQ
-813 FTIDGAAMSTAGT
+813 IVLNGD
-826 PLDVEII
+826 DVESVKSI
-833 GTTEL
+833 GTTTLE
-838 KFSRTLASGNSYIGP
+838 FSRTLASGYGVTGSA
-853 VIYAFG
+853 VYAFG
-859 GVDEEESMNLLRII
+859 GYSAENTTNLVRMIPPSTLYVDES
-873 LPNTFY
+873 
-879 IDESTINY
+879 STNY
-887 EIIGDDSVLFLLS
+887 KIIGDDSILFLLS
-900 KSNPNIVLTNKYL
+900 KSNSDVVLTDKYL
-913 YHVDEV
+913 YNMNET
-919 LNLPVVESNLSQDG
+919 LPLSITKSTLPQDG
-933 KILSFGDR
+933 KILSNGDR
-941 VALINDASVGRKY
+941 LLIVTNAEKDYAY
-954 VGNVYK
+954 VGNAYK
-960 LSDTTSGADIVFGNI
+960 ASGTVNPEIVFGNI
-975 VSGDSVYYGYAGY
+975 VSDDWIFYTYSGY
-988 SLYDIRTAD
+988 SSYYMEYENDDITSIMKYNA
-997 DERDTILKLRVSP
+997 S
-1010 DGEWETVSGGDIRV
+1010 DGEWVKLEGSITK
-1024 GDIVSIGTVS
+1024 GDIVRVS
-1034 QEKPTGWST
+1034 YLDVDKPSGWTT
-1043 GDDWPEALIKQGIL
+1043 GDEWPDSLLRQKIY
-1057 PPLII
+1057 PPLVI
-1062 DDGQVRSWRA
+1062 DGNTVRSWRA
-1072 GDEWPGNT
+1072 GDAWPGDNINGLP
-1080 WSRMGYVDFA
+1080 RIGYTDFA
-1090 INSIPLYADDAGV
+1090 LQSIPLWVDDGGV
-1103 YYNINGTIWTSDIG
+1103 YYNINGTIWTSDI
-1117 SDTDNQ
+1117 SADSDNQ
-1123 LEIDEVINAEYDENG
+1123 IEIDEVINGEYDENG
-1138 NISDIGFN
+1138 NLLIDFN
-1146 NNLPDYYG
+1146 NNIPDYYA
-1154 SFNDYFISFVDIDT
+1154 SFNDYFLSFVDIDT

-1173 EITSTRREESQL
+1173 EVTSTRRDEEQL
-1185 DAYRTDFLFYLPINS
+1185 TEHQQDFLFYLPINS
-1200 EERFSEKITNI
+1200 EERFSEKITNL
-1211 HPIADTAI
+1211 HNIADTTL
-1219 GIFTETSIYYMS
+1219 GVFTETSIYYMS

-1357 WWVWTTP
+1357 WWVWATP

-1373 SRLEALLQID
+1373 NRLEALLQID
-1383 FNPVDDSQ
+1383 FNPVDNSQ

-1408 TDDEVDLDADVSGAF
+1408 TDDEVDLDALASGAF

-1451 IYDNKFAGSRR
+1451 IYDNEFAGSRR

-1523 VFQTR
+1523 VFQMR
-1528 VNDLRTFLK
+1528 INDLRTFLK

-1550 LSNDT
+1550 LSNDS

>member
-9 TPLQNDVGYGDLN
+9 TPLQNDVDFDDLN
-22 GGFFRYAKFGGLCD
+22 GGFFRYTKFGGLCD

-70 LDNEAYIVKE
+70 LDDEAYIVKK

-126 DVDEGAYG
+126 DAANGAYG

-179 KSTEDES
+179 KSIADEA

-203 PIYTLVINGI
+203 PIFTLVINGI

-236 SSINF
+236 SSVNF
-241 ASLIGK
+241 ASLVGK

-270 NSANFGKTLIYPKSE
+270 NSANFSKTLIYPRSE

-366 DASNILSW
+366 DTNNILLW
-374 EYNLYYEGQLDGA
+374 EYSLYWEGQRESIRIYNA
-387 SFSHAVGV
+387 RGV
-395 FPTIDNCAWMCG
+395 FPTIDNCAWICESG
-407 TYLHVQWLRGTN
+407 TQHVHVQWLRGT
-419 ELIVYEESNNHVG
+419 EDIVVYEESDTDSLRRNPAVM
-432 AKLAYQYITPTAENP
+432 AYQYITPTTDNP
-447 NVGPIIAGLF
+447 NIGPIIAGLF
-457 FDDPTYLYIGKLT
+457 YDDPGYVYVGLLSYNNASSIQWLRVSHIRENITV
-470 YSADGNTSQWD
+470 DGVD
-481 KISYIHQNIIIDDIN
+481 YA
-496 YTYDSL
+496 YDSIPI
-502 PVALDNFDV
+502 PVDNFDI
-511 RFYNYTV
+511 RFYNYV
-518 ESDSFSITAAIAF
+518 IDSTTININLSIAF
-531 SARYKSADDKYI
+531 SARYISADGDI
-543 DKDILYTFDLRM
+543 VDKDILYNFNVNT
-555 NSSLSSTVIA
+555 SSSFKYTIMA
-565 DLHDAFN
+565 DLSEQFGDGIRVRSILNPSDDTKIWLHIGKIGSDGTLAKIAEFN
-572 YDGYTQIRCTPNE
+572 TQTSEITVLRELPDSD
-585 NHDKIYLY
+585 NHTMPGLAASSNVLY
-593 TSVFEHFTNYIRVFD
+593 CFGALAWNANGVFSGATARSYYVTASNATNIGSLPIATGDSICNPSGNNYYIR
-608 CNTQEITLLDS
+608 
-619 IDDVYQNRRLP
+619 
-630 ALVVDGDKLFIFGG
+630 
-644 CLINSNDGHI
+644 
-654 QSVSGQA
+654 
-661 DSFDISSKELTELDN
+661 
-676 MPSPM
+676 
-681 GDGFAIR
+681 
-688 GSIRNTY
+688 
-695 NVCGGRRQFIDS
+695 GGRRSGDNNWNENIFIFNNNTDEFSQS
-707 DNEIYYYSRDYLE
+707 DRTVADAQ
-720 YKNTSPKGW
+720 
-729 STISTTMPGEKMFG
+729 MFG
-743 TAVNDRF
+743 TVRLGHSF
-750 YYVTS
+750 YVTS
-755 DYPNR
+755 DAPKT
-760 IYVNEQNF
+760 IYKGVSDLASVNYTYTGTF
-768 NDNDVFFKSSYN
+768 D
-780 LDNRIWIAS
+780 LDHRIWVTS
-789 QNEESERTIYAF
+789 VDGTCIYLF
-801 PDINSTDKNIYK
+801 PTLESTDRVVLRINFDRDNI
-813 FTIDGAAMSTAGT
+813 TGIDSLGNLPNG
-826 PLDVEII
+826 II
-833 GTTEL
+833 GFE
-838 KFSRTLASGNSYIGP
+838 KTLVHANSNIGD
-853 VIYAFG
+853 VIYAFSG
-859 GVDEEESMNLLRII
+859 VNGVDNTNLYRII
-873 LPNTFY
+873 FPNTLY
-879 IDESTINY
+879 VDESSETY
-887 EIIGDDSVLFLLS
+887 KVIGENSVLLKLS
-900 KSNPNIVLTNKYL
+900 QSVNDVVLTDSYL
-913 YHVDEV
+913 WYADES
-919 LNLPVVESNLSQDG
+919 LAIPTPEISKN
-933 KILSFGDR
+933 ILGFGDR

-960 LSDTTSGADIVFGNI
+960 LSNTTASADIVFGNI
-975 VSGDSVYYGYAGY
+975 VSGDSVYYDYAGY
-988 SLYDIRTAD
+988 SLYDIYYAD
-997 DERDTILKLRVSP
+997 NDKRKTILKLRVSSN
-1010 DGEWETVSGGDIRV
+1010 GEWESITGGDIRA
-1024 GDIVSIGTVS
+1024 GDIVTIGNVS
-1034 QEKPTGWST
+1034 QLRPTGWST
-1043 GDDWPEALIKQGIL
+1043 GDDWPEALTKQGIF

-1062 DDGQVRSWRA
+1062 DNGQVRSWRA
-1072 GDEWPGNT
+1072 GDAWPGNASNLYT
-1080 WSRMGYVDFA
+1080 WPLMGYVDIA
-1090 INSIPLYADDAGV
+1090 IKSIPLYVDDAGV
-1103 YYNINGTIWTSDIG
+1103 YYNIDGTIWTSDIG

-1357 WWVWTTP
+1357 WWIWTTP

-1383 FNPVDDSQ
+1383 FNPVDNSQ
-1391 IILPAN
+1391 IILPPN
-1397 KFPFMGIRYLW
+1397 KFPLMGVRYLW

-1469 TIEWYITSQRLHFG
+1469 TIEWSITSQRLHFN

-1523 VFQTR
+1523 VFQMR
-1528 VNDLRTFLK
+1528 INDLRTFLK

-1550 LSNDT
+1550 LSNDS